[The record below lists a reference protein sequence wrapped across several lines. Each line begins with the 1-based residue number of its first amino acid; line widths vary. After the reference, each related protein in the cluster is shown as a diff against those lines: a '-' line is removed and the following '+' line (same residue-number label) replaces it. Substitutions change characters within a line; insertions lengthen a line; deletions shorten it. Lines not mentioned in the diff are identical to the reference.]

1 MFFSCWLTS
10 VRNLFTPRRLRTMRR
25 PVRRWRQPDAHQQLE
40 QLEARQVMAFDFVS
54 AAAHVGA
61 FIAEGSIEHEAP
73 AQITLTFSPG
83 SKVDPQSIAT
93 GITVVR
99 GGNGVFGDGGDLVV
113 APGSITVDDLPN
125 QNSVVIRFADTLP
138 DDAYRIKI
146 TGAGAAGLKTVSQ
159 GSGIPSE
166 PFRDGGTFELNFRLD
181 LGAQVMSIVPQPV
194 ARPKLITF
202 GTDMSQYRD
211 GDLLQVTIRGGK
223 TTFEFDTNGSVA
235 SGNRSVTLA
244 GKSATD
250 LATEISTAIG
260 SSGVFGSELGA
271 ATVNGARIN
280 LRGSQFTPVVAFTRA
295 GVVPAVSPVTVGDG
309 AALVQAADKVVVYFN
324 ANDPLTQSS
333 AQNPRNYRLIETDPV
348 TGLDV
353 AVQVPTSVSYDP
365 VSGTSVLTFE
375 AGKVA
380 ADKLYRLQV
389 GNSTDENNLLAK
401 AVNVG
406 SLFAGN
412 GFSINSFLG
421 DGTELANDVD
431 LYRLSVTAAG
441 TITVGINPDATL
453 APLVRL
459 FDSAG
464 NAVTASTAAAA
475 GTARALTYVAPGPGM
490 YYVGVSSVGNAGY
503 NPTTGAS
510 AAGGTTRGGYKLA
523 VGSTVAVSASDNNS
537 SFSTATALGTI
548 GLAGQ
553 SVTGAIDVRPTIAT
567 PAGNLLYPSQPG
579 TGDEPGHRDIP
590 VGIESHG
597 IPDSFVDPASG
608 MTVFLYNFRDVYG
621 TDPQG
626 NTLYNA
632 ITEEQKQRAREIFT
646 LFSLNAGIRFV
657 ETASQGLTVVTG
669 DVRAVSPN
677 IPPTAVGGICGGG
690 LAVMN
695 STIDWGQS
703 EYGGGWFSTAM
714 HEIGHAIGLG
724 HAYDIPSVMGGSESG
739 TVGSIGENILPY
751 DYDSVHINVL
761 YPKTGSDIDV
771 YKFTLDTAG
780 TFSAET
786 IVARQGQ
793 AAKSTLDTVLTLF
806 KEVAGVRTLVARN
819 DDYYGRDSFVGLDLQ
834 AGTYFLAV
842 TSTGNTAFN
851 PEVNDSGYGG
861 RSDGAYDLKINFT
874 PISDVANTIVDATGT
889 AIDGDRDGKVGGAFD
904 FWFNTATSAGTL
916 WVDKAGVNTTA
927 SIVSGSATVT
937 VASTADL
944 VVGRVV
950 VGVGTNTGIPVGTTV
965 AAVVSPTQFTLSK
978 AATATSAAV
987 GLTFGTLSSPY
998 RTITAALA
1006 AVTPSTR
1013 IIRILGNTGNDAS
1026 TVDDKPYLIGSALSG
1041 AALSDGATFNV
1052 PKGVTVMVDEG
1063 AALKLR
1069 AAVINVGSSS
1079 GLVSRAGAAFQVLGT
1094 PTARVKFS
1102 SYHDDTLGGDSDGV
1116 GPAVQGGQW
1125 GGIVLRRDSDS
1136 ATGKVFLNSIS
1147 LASLKYGG
1155 GNVFVDSEL
1164 QSFAPIHVESTR
1176 PTLAFNE
1183 IMASAGPAIS
1193 ADPGAFLDADGLYGL
1208 EVRGN
1213 RLLGNTI
1220 NGLFVRIRT
1229 ALGSP
1234 IDKLDV
1240 PARFKS
1246 TDIVYVIQENLIVAG
1261 GAGGYRLNEAT
1272 GSPEARA
1279 TGRLLIDP
1287 GVVVKLQGAR
1297 IELERG
1303 NAQLIAEGTTEQ
1315 RVIFTSLADNRY
1327 GAGGTFD
1334 TNGNAPD
1341 VRSPGDWGGIVI
1353 QAGSKASID
1362 NAYVAYAGGLTAIEG
1377 GFDSFDAF
1385 EVQQGELRLA
1395 NSRIEFNAS
1404 GRSTTDRNAR
1414 GSNDESTVFVRA
1426 AQPVIVG
1433 NDFRDNSGA
1442 TMSVNANAMSDG
1454 ARPDY
1459 GRSTGEIGRFAEYD
1473 DNVGPLLRDNR
1484 ISTKIN
1490 YATDRQKGAFD
1501 ITLDFAA
1508 GVSQAIR
1515 DAMTAAAFRWE
1526 TVVTGDLTSVR
1537 DSDGTVIDDIVIRV
1551 QPGLLGATGSDGS
1564 GNTLANARPTAFR
1577 TATDRNPFLPYAAE
1591 VGVDMADAASSQLV
1605 TILAHEI
1612 GHALG
1617 FTNVSNLLNLISGV
1631 RYVGANALQEYRNT
1645 FDATATAVPL
1655 EGGGGAGTAFAHWS
1669 EATFGSELLTGY
1681 LNSGINP
1688 LTRLTVAAFQDMG
1701 YSVNYSAADDY
1712 LPKAGTAGY
1721 APSISGVVVRGGQ
1734 IMVDSVW
1741 DDDDHVHVLKNEIVV
1756 DNYHTATS
1764 LRLESKAGA
1773 SLVVKLDGPNAGFTA
1788 TGTPGE
1794 IDDRIGG
1801 SIQFVGAPGYPV
1813 VLTSLYDDTVG
1824 ASLDPLGRTV
1834 LDTNNDGRA
1843 WIDATATA
1851 PVTGSWRSLKFLPLS
1866 NDTNVAIVRE
1876 LEKSFTNLV
1885 DINQVPDA
1893 AQVLGVLAPT
1903 FTTGTASSESVQNKA
1918 SDDNRRDGFAVRGT
1932 IATDDSRDVDI
1943 YSFTG
1948 YAGSEVWLDIDK
1960 TSTALDTMLELLDAS
1975 GTVLARSAD
1984 SQTDTASVTGEIV
1997 RNSANGTTLT
2007 YQLAHQN
2014 ILPGT
2019 LSGMIY
2025 NGNTAIQTFTLNRAG
2040 AFTFTAIGSPA
2051 KRVSSATLNRD
2062 SGAITF
2068 VWNSSVAASTTRIEA
2083 NYSYG
2088 ALSVSALGYTA
2099 TGEHGALPLQ
2109 KDAYRGND
2117 YATVNPRD
2125 AGFRAILP
2133 GSNGSLNTYFVRVR
2147 SQPNVV
2153 PSATKTAYE
2162 AALTNSDV
2170 KSGATSG
2177 AYELRIRLQQR
2188 DQVPGSTVQ
2197 YADIRFATIG
2207 IDVQGLP
2214 RNSLLAGT
2222 AGESALNTNNQFIYA
2237 QDVGKLLQSDQNTIS
2252 LAGNV
2257 QSSTDVRWYTFSV
2270 DYAGI
2275 QAIGGVNGG
2284 KKTWATVLDIDYA
2297 NGIRGDLTMSV
2308 FDSAGALIYVGRD
2321 SNVAADQPGA
2331 GQGNDFKD
2339 LSRGSVGKLDP
2350 FIGTVQLPAGATPTD
2365 PTKYY
2370 VAITSNAQL
2379 PSSLDGTFR
2388 SGATSALVRLEPV
2401 NSVQRV
2407 IEDHIGST
2415 GYTSTG
2421 LEVKPTQGP
2430 LINVGTAQQ
2439 LSANVRAFSLADVP
2453 LFVSTGDG
2461 LYTGNALTGG
2471 TVATIREGYS
2481 GNGSVGDIDMRPDG
2495 RLYQYFGQF
2504 DDAANVG
2511 RLRRIDTGT
2520 GAILSDEGDAIP
2532 SVPDSPADTDWWKL
2546 TSSSVDAVAIG
2557 RTDIGEYENSIF
2569 YSVRSDSSSLLY
2581 WGRTNANAS
2590 FNQDDPP
2597 FSQRGTIADAIG
2609 GTPVNETIIGVGSTS
2624 ATYQITGSFV
2634 RGSITGTLN
2643 VGGVAAQ
2650 TFTVSQFGTVTFTD
2664 VPGFTGTKALSGT
2677 ISNTSGRLTFTFA
2690 TDPGATSVDVT
2701 FRPSAISGLTT
2712 GLQFRNENFG
2722 TLFGVSSGG
2731 QFYRV
2736 STSSASATPLANFS
2750 AALAALGDGTV
2761 GFQGLATAPVNLESG
2776 RYQGTFFAIT
2786 NTGRLVCIQLNA
2798 LGTTASLMENVFDN
2812 NGDGVPE
2819 SSISMPIRS
2828 GATGLAFSPLDVN
2841 LWHPTTARAANAG
2854 HGINATPDNSRT
2866 GDDVKNG
2873 GVSMYFGL
2881 EAYADADNTYNR
2893 FNPTGTNAQYGVLN
2907 SGAFNWQQELS
2918 ANSEIGNNYNLPG
2931 GAQGSLVTN
2940 SFSLAGYGYT
2950 DKPTLYFNYFL
2961 DTQNAQGDR
2970 ANDTMRDS
2978 ARVFISVDNGLTW
2991 EVIAT
2996 NNSPKSAL
3004 DDVNA
3009 ELPNT
3014 VTASSAAGTSS
3025 NQSVQELFDSTGSWR
3040 QARVDLGAWAGKSNI
3055 QLRFDFSTAGE
3066 MDAAAK
3072 RTSAD
3077 EIKTVAAAAGTSVTL
3092 DSVSGLRV
3100 GMVVTGPGITGSPT
3114 VQAITSATQVTLSSA
3129 VTLVAGNRLN
3139 FYDIANRN
3147 LNDIDGL
3154 AGTVG
3159 NWNSSERGQRNA
3171 FEGFYIDDIIV
3182 GFAERGEM
3190 VTGGT
3195 GATSMFSV
3203 ATPVGKT
3210 YPQQSLSGEYNL
3222 EIRRGTEYAVQLD
3235 STASDITIFGTID
3248 TNDGFVQAP
3257 SAPAKVLEVNVVDS
3271 VGGAISAAGNGRI
3284 RWMPGNPFEQQLFD
3298 TIGLEPAAGDRVAVL
3313 DSSATDTWTNNLLA
3327 WTVDLAGQTRG
3338 TLEFKYL
3345 TLPAQEAKALPPA
3358 FQTPT
3363 VGGRKIIPSG
3373 TGVAISVDGGVNWVT
3388 LASLG
3393 NTQGT
3398 LSTVRLDLAEARLTL
3413 SATTVIGF
3421 FQAGSSRLDIS
3432 PTLVAARAGGL
3443 VLDDFRITVDP
3454 PTKNTG
3460 TIGDQNHPRTQG
3472 QFVIANNLIS
3482 DAATYGISITAGARD
3497 AGNGLSNPG
3506 PVRNLAILNNPGL
3519 VAGAVAVNNV
3529 IANPGRVG
3537 ILFAGDAGRTGVPAG
3552 PVPFGRLVN
3561 NTIWGGP
3568 SNGTGIEVRDNAAP
3582 TILNNLFAN
3591 LSTGVT
3597 VDGTSRLD
3605 GAGNQRT
3612 VIGASAYWEVGTAVS
3627 GANESSAI
3635 SLSGNPFVNAGGGN
3649 FYLVA
3654 GSEAIDSSVNS
3665 LQDRSEYVAVKSPLG
3680 IAQSPVIAPDRD
3692 LYGQL
3697 RGDEPSV
3704 ASAPG
3709 LGSNVFKD
3717 RGAIDRV
3724 DFVQP
3729 TLIIVNPIDGNP
3741 VTPID
3746 RDGSLDAIRLE
3757 RADGVGITR
3766 FVLQIDDQGV
3776 GIDKS
3781 TVTSAAFLV
3790 TRDGVTLTA
3799 GIDYLFRYLQN
3810 SNQVIFE
3817 SISAFALG
3825 TYRITATTRAA
3836 TGTVAGLLIDRA
3848 NNTLLPNKADGSTTF
3863 QIALADIP
3871 TAPQNVVG
3879 TRGDSRVTLSWDPPK
3894 LIGGTPILDYLIQ
3907 SSTDGGLTWTLFSD
3921 GISPATTATVTGF
3934 RVQAR
3939 NAVNETTGID
3949 DGIWSAPSA
3958 SVKPLAPASAPTNL
3972 TANGGNARATLAW
3985 TAPTFTGG
3993 APLTDYRV
4001 EYIVDGGASW
4011 QTFAHPASTA
4021 TSIIVTGLTNGVSHV
4036 FRVSGITEYGAGNP
4050 STVSLAVVPMTFPDA
4065 PTALTARVGNSLV
4078 TLAWVDGFNG
4088 GSTVVNHAVQYRVV
4102 GGGAWQTFTPVSPI
4116 TGTTVQVTGLAN
4128 GTAYE
4133 FRVASTNAV
4142 GTSAYSAVA
4151 GPITPVAPAS
4161 APRNLSAVGGNGQV
4175 DLTWM
4180 VPISNGGSAITDYQ
4194 IQLSLDGGA
4203 SWVVVADAVSAVT
4216 SFTVS
4221 GLINGTTYTYRVAA
4235 ITSYGLGAWST
4246 PSSPVTPM
4254 TVPTAPSGL
4263 AGVRGDSS
4271 VALTW
4276 TGPSDNGGGAIV
4288 DSIVEYR
4295 LTTSASWTAFAH
4307 APTAA
4312 SAITV
4317 TGLTNG
4323 ASYEFRV
4330 RSVNVAGASP
4340 SSNIAGPLVP
4350 MTTASA
4356 PVNLVGTFGDQKV
4369 TLAWGTPAS
4378 NGGGVISDYLIQ
4390 YREARTGTPWTTVP
4404 HAPSTATSI
4413 IVTGLTNG
4421 TAYFFRVA
4429 AVNPV
4434 GFGAAAVTSPITP
4447 MTIPGAPSIVSATPG
4462 NANVVLVWRAPA
4474 SDGGGA
4480 ISNYIIEYKVDGP
4493 SITWIR
4499 FPRVASNATTATI
4512 TPLVNGTNYLFRVT
4526 AVNAAGIGP
4535 TSNTSNVVMPVTVPT
4550 VPLNVVGVGGDKQVQ
4565 LKWSTPASNGGLPII
4580 DYIVQYR
4587 AVADATWTTFADGTS
4602 TATSATVTGLTNGV
4616 SYSFRIT
4623 AKSSFGSSAASA
4635 ESAPVLV
4642 LGLPGVPSA
4651 LVATP
4656 GVSGDV
4662 QLRWI
4667 APSDTGGVALID
4679 YVIEFRKST
4688 DAAWTRYSHTASPA
4702 VAIVVNGLVTGSTYV
4717 FRVAAVN
4724 PLGAGVASAISDAV
4738 TVIAPPTPP
4747 TNVVAKAGDKIV
4759 SLSWTASSTSNGSPI
4774 TDYVIEVRK
4783 ATETGW
4789 TVFADGVSAA
4799 TTAIVTNLVNGTS
4812 YAFRVTAKNGAGLSA
4827 PSAES
4832 TIVTAIGP
4840 PAAPTGLTGQPS
4852 RGTVTLKWT
4861 APTDTGGQPI
4871 TSYVVQYRVNK
4882 AGSAWVT
4889 AKWPAGVSPTATTAK
4904 ISGFVTRFGHLF
4916 RVAAVTAQGQ
4926 GAWSAEAGPINPFA

>member
-1 MFFSCWLTS
+1 MFLSCWLTS
-10 VRNLFTPRRLRTMRR
+10 VRNLFSSRRLRGGRR
-25 PVRRWRQPDAHQQLE
+25 PMRRWRQSEAQQQLE

-54 AAAHVGA
+54 ATAQVGA
-61 FIAEGSIEHEAP
+61 FITEGSIQQEAP
-73 AQITLTFSPG
+73 PQITLTFSPG
-83 SKVDPQSIAT
+83 SKVDPQSIAS
-93 GITVVR
+93 GISVLR
-99 GGNGVFGDGGDLVV
+99 GGNGVLGDSDDMLV

-138 DDAYRIKI
+138 DDAYRITI
-146 TGAGAAGLKTVSQ
+146 NGAGTGGLRTVSQ

-166 PFRDGGTFELNFRLD
+166 RFRDGGTFELNFRLD

-202 GTDMSQYRD
+202 GTDMTQYRD

-223 TTFEFDTNGSVA
+223 MIFEFDTDGRVA
-235 SGNRSVTLA
+235 SGNSSVSLT
-244 GKSATD
+244 GKTATD
-250 LATEISTAIG
+250 LAAEIGAAIT
-260 SSGVFGSELGA
+260 SSGVFGSELSQ

-280 LRGSQFTPVVAFTRA
+280 LRGSQFTPVVAFTRSGA
-295 GVVPAVSPVTVGDG
+295 VPAVSPVTVGDG

-333 AQNPRNYRLIETDPV
+333 AQNPRNYRLIETDPG
-348 TGLDV
+348 TGGDL
-353 AVQVPTSVSYDP
+353 AVQVPASVSYDA

-389 GNSTDENNLLAK
+389 GNSTDENNLLDK

-406 SLFAGN
+406 SLFTGN
-412 GFSINSFLG
+412 GYSVQSFLG
-421 DGTELANDVD
+421 DGTDLANDVD
-431 LYRLSVTAAG
+431 LYRVSLTAAG
-441 TITVGINPDATL
+441 TITALITPDASL

-459 FDSAG
+459 FDSSG
-464 NAVTASTAAAA
+464 NEVAVSTAEAA
-475 GTARALTYVAPGPGM
+475 GTARTMSFVAPAGM
-490 YYVGVSSVGNAGY
+490 YYVGISSVGNAAY
-503 NPTTGAS
+503 NPTTGTG

-523 VGSTVAVSASDNNS
+523 LGSTVAVSASDNNS
-537 SFSTATALGTI
+537 SFATATPLGTI

-553 SVTGAIDVRPTIAT
+553 AVAGAINVRPTIAT
-567 PAGNLLYPSQPG
+567 PVGNLLFPSQPG
-579 TGDEPGHRDIP
+579 TTDEPGHRDIP
-590 VGIESHG
+590 VGNGLESHG
-597 IPDSFVDPASG
+597 MPDSSIDPASG
-608 MTVFLYNFRDVYG
+608 MAVVSYNFQDVYG
-621 TDPQG
+621 VDPQG

-646 LFSLNAGIRFV
+646 LFSMSAGIRFV
-657 ETASQGLTVVTG
+657 ETASSGITVATG
-669 DVRAVSPN
+669 DIRALDPN
-677 IPPTAVGGICGGG
+677 APTGSIAGMGGPGGV
-690 LAVMN
+690 VMN
-695 STIDWGQS
+695 SVIDWGQS
-703 EYGGGWFSTAM
+703 EYGGYWHSVAM
-714 HEIGHAIGLG
+714 HELGHGIGLG
-724 HAYDIPSVMGGSESG
+724 HAYDIPSVMGAGESAPP
-739 TVGSIGENILPY
+739 TVIGENILPY
-751 DYDSVHINVL
+751 DYDNVHLNVL

-771 YKFTLDTAG
+771 YKFTLETAG
-780 TFSAET
+780 TFSAQT
-786 IVARQGQ
+786 IVARQGE
-793 AAKSTLDTVLTLF
+793 AAKSTLDTVLTLY

-861 RSDGAYDLKINFT
+861 RSDGAYDLKIDFT

-889 AIDGDRDGKVGGAFD
+889 AIDGDRDGKVGGAFN
-904 FWFNTATSAGTL
+904 FWFNTAASAGTI
-916 WVDKAGVNTTA
+916 WVDKAAVNTSA
-927 SIVSGSATVT
+927 SIVSGSSTVT

-950 VGVGTNTGIPVGTTV
+950 AGIGIPAGATV
-965 AAVVSPTQFTLSK
+965 ASIVSPTQFTLSRN
-978 AATATSAAV
+978 ATATNPTA

-1006 AVTPSTR
+1006 AVTPTTR

-1026 TVDDKPYLIGSALSG
+1026 ILDDKPYLIGTALSG
-1041 AALSDGATFNV
+1041 TALPDGATFNV

-1094 PTARVKFS
+1094 PSARVKFS

-1136 ATGKVFLNSIS
+1136 ATGKVFLNTIS

-1164 QSFAPIHVESTR
+1164 QSFAPIYVESTR

-1183 IMASAGPAIS
+1183 IFSSAGAAIS
-1193 ADPGAFLDADGLYGL
+1193 ADPGAFLDADGRYGP

-1246 TDIVYVIQENLIVAG
+1246 TDIVYVIQENLILAG
-1261 GAGGYRLNEAT
+1261 GAGGYLLNEAT
-1272 GSPEARA
+1272 GTPEARA
-1279 TGRLLIDP
+1279 TGRLQIDP

-1303 NAQLIAEGTTEQ
+1303 NAQLIAEGSAEQ

-1327 GAGGTFD
+1327 GAGATFD

-1341 VRSPGDWGGIVI
+1341 VRSPGDWGGIII

-1377 GFDSFDAF
+1377 GFDRFGAF

-1414 GSNDESTVFVRA
+1414 GSNDDSTVFVRA

-1442 TMSVNANAMSDG
+1442 TISVNANAMSDR
-1454 ARPDY
+1454 AMPDY
-1459 GRSTGEIGRFAEYD
+1459 GRSTGEIERFAEYD

-1526 TVVTGDLTSVR
+1526 TVITGDLTSVR
-1537 DSDGTVIDDIVIRV
+1537 DTDGTIIDDIVIRV
-1551 QPGLLGATGSDGS
+1551 QPGLLGSTGSDGS
-1564 GNTLANARPTAFR
+1564 GGTLANAGPTAFR
-1577 TATDRNPFLPYAAE
+1577 SATDRNRFLPYKAE
-1591 VGVDMADAASSQLV
+1591 VGVDLADAASSQLV
-1605 TILAHEI
+1605 TILTHEI

-1669 EATFGSELLTGY
+1669 EATFGSELLTGF
-1681 LNSGINP
+1681 LNAGINP
-1688 LTRLTVAAFQDMG
+1688 LTRLTVGAFQDMG

-1721 APSISGVVVRGGQ
+1721 AAPISGVVVRGGQ
-1734 IMVDSVW
+1734 ITVDSVW
-1741 DDDDHVHVLKNEIVV
+1741 DDDDHVHVLREEIVV
-1756 DNYHTATS
+1756 DNFHTATS

-1834 LDTNNDGRA
+1834 TDTNNDGRA

-1876 LEKSFTNLV
+1876 AEKPFTNLV

-1893 AQVLGVLAPT
+1893 AQLLGVLAPT
-1903 FTTGTASSESVQNKA
+1903 FTTGTASSESVQSKS
-1918 SDDNRRDGFAVRGT
+1918 SDDNRRDGFTVRGT
-1932 IATDDSRDVDI
+1932 IATDDPTDVDI
-1943 YSFTG
+1943 YSFAG
-1948 YAGSEVWLDIDK
+1948 YAGSEVWFDLDK
-1960 TSTALDTMLELLDAS
+1960 TSSALDTMVELLDAS

-1984 SQTDTASVTGEIV
+1984 SQTDTGSVTGEVIV
-1997 RNSANGTTLT
+1997 NPSAGTSVG
-2007 YQLAHQN
+2007 YQLGNAN

-2019 LSGMIY
+2019 LGGVIY
-2025 NGNTAIQTFTLNRAG
+2025 RGNTAIQTFTVNRAG
-2040 AFTFTAIGSPA
+2040 AFTFMAIGAPA
-2051 KRVSSATLNRD
+2051 TRVLSATLNRD
-2062 SGAITF
+2062 TGLVTLNWSA
-2068 VWNSSVAASTTRIEA
+2068 SVNAGSTRIEA
-2083 NYSYG
+2083 DYSYG
-2088 ALSVSALGYTA
+2088 NLSLATLGYAA
-2099 TGEHGALPLQ
+2099 TGEHGALPLE

-2117 YATVNPRD
+2117 YSTVNPRD

-2147 SQPNVV
+2147 SQPNVS

-2162 AALTNSDV
+2162 AALTDPDV
-2170 KSGATSG
+2170 KTGATTG
-2177 AYELRIRLQQR
+2177 FYELRVRLQQR
-2188 DQVPGSTVQ
+2188 DQIPGSTVQ
-2197 YADIRFATIG
+2197 YADIRFATTG

-2222 AGESALNTNNQFIYA
+2222 ASEIANNNNTNFIEA
-2237 QDVGKLLQSDQNTIS
+2237 QDIGKLLQSDQNTIS
-2252 LAGNV
+2252 LAGTV
-2257 QSSTDVRWYTFSV
+2257 AFPTDVRWYTFSL

-2275 QAIGGVNGG
+2275 QAISGVNGG
-2284 KKTWATVLDIDYA
+2284 GKTWATVLDIDYA
-2297 NGIRGDLTMSV
+2297 DGFRGDLTMSV
-2308 FDSAGALIYVGRD
+2308 FDASGRLIYVGRD

-2350 FIGTVQLPAGATPTD
+2350 FIGSVQLPAGATPTN

-2407 IEDHIGST
+2407 IEDHIGAT

-2439 LSANVRAFSLADVP
+2439 LSANVRAFTLADVP
-2453 LFVSTGDG
+2453 LFVTTASGIF
-2461 LYTGNALTGG
+2461 TGNALTGG
-2471 TVATIREGYS
+2471 AVATLRTEMS
-2481 GNGSVGDIDMRPDG
+2481 GIGDIDMRTDG
-2495 RLYQYFGQF
+2495 RLFLVSGVR
-2504 DDAANVG
+2504 DDGNVAQV
-2511 RLRRIDTGT
+2511 REINTGT
-2520 GAILSDEGDAIP
+2520 GADISSTGDGIP
-2532 SVPDSPADTDWWKL
+2532 NPANPPGDGDWWK
-2546 TSSSVDAVAIG
+2546 TYSDSVDAMAIQRTGDEYNLNVFTSIRDNG
-2557 RTDIGEYENSIF
+2557 RSF
-2569 YSVRSDSSSLLY
+2569 LY
-2581 WGRTNANAS
+2581 WGRTNGNAAQADNTPYS
-2590 FNQDDPP
+2590 L
-2597 FSQRGTIADAIG
+2597 RG
-2609 GTPVNETIIGVGSTS
+2609 E
-2624 ATYQITGSFV
+2624 ITGA
-2634 RGSITGTLN
+2634 
-2643 VGGVAAQ
+2643 GV
-2650 TFTVSQFGTVTFTD
+2650 T
-2664 VPGFTGTKALSGT
+2664 
-2677 ISNTSGRLTFTFA
+2677 
-2690 TDPGATSVDVT
+2690 
-2701 FRPSAISGLTT
+2701 GLTT
-2712 GLQFRNENFG
+2712 GLQFRNNG
-2722 TLFGVSSGG
+2722 STLYGVSDGG
-2731 QFYRV
+2731 QFYSV
-2736 STSSASATPLANFS
+2736 SKSGFGGDMATLIADFS
-2750 AALAALGDGTV
+2750 ADVG
-2761 GFQGLATAPVNLESG
+2761 GFQGLTAAPENLDGG
-2776 RYQGTFFAIT
+2776 RYAGGFFAIT

-2812 NGDGVPE
+2812 NRDGVPE
-2819 SSISMPIRS
+2819 SKVSNVVLS

-2841 LWHPTTARAANAG
+2841 LWHPTTARAADAG
-2854 HGINATPDNSRT
+2854 HGIIAAPDNSRT
-2866 GDDVKNG
+2866 GDDVRDG

-2881 EAYADADNTYNR
+2881 ERYADADNTYNR

-2918 ANSEIGNNYNLPG
+2918 ANAEIGNNYNLPG

-2940 SFSLAGYGYT
+2940 AFSLAGYGYT

-2970 ANDTMRDS
+2970 DNDTMRDS
-2978 ARVFISVDNGLTW
+2978 ARVFISVDNGLSW

-3014 VTASSAAGTSS
+3014 LTASSAAGTSR
-3025 NQSVQELFDSTGSWR
+3025 NQAVQELFDSTGSWR

-3077 EIKTVAAAAGTSVTL
+3077 EIKTVALAAGAVVTL
-3092 DSVSGLRV
+3092 DNVSGLRL

-3114 VQAITSATQVTLSSA
+3114 IQSITSGTQVTLSSA
-3129 VTLVAGNRLN
+3129 VTLVAGDRLN
-3139 FYDIANRN
+3139 FYDIANRD

-3154 AGTVG
+3154 AGRVG
-3159 NWNSSERGQRNA
+3159 NWNSPERGQRNNH
-3171 FEGFYIDDIIV
+3171 EGFYIDDILV

-3203 ATPVGKT
+3203 ATPVGKS

-3235 STASDITIFGTID
+3235 DAARDITIFGTID
-3248 TNDGFVQAP
+3248 TNDSFVQGL
-3257 SAPAKVLEVNVVDS
+3257 SAPAKVLEVNVVDG
-3271 VGGAISAAGNGRI
+3271 VGGAISKDGNGRLRFI
-3284 RWMPGNPFEQQLFD
+3284 DPTLA
-3298 TIGLEPAAGDRVAVL
+3298 GLEAPAGTNIALL
-3313 DSSATDTWTNNLLA
+3313 DSSSSTAVTNNLLA
-3327 WTVDLAGQTRG
+3327 WTVDLAGQPRA
-3338 TLEFKYL
+3338 TLEFQYL
-3345 TLPAQEAKALPPA
+3345 TLPAQGYQALPPT
-3358 FQTPT
+3358 FTTPT
-3363 VGGRKIIPSG
+3363 VGGRKVIPSG
-3373 TGVAISVDGGVNWVT
+3373 DGVAISVDNGVSWT
-3388 LASLG
+3388 TIASLG
-3393 NTQGT
+3393 NTQGEW
-3398 LSTVRLDLAEARLTL
+3398 SKVRLDLADSGVTF
-3413 SATTVIGF
+3413 SATTVVGF
-3421 FQAGSSRLDIS
+3421 FQAGRTQLNLAPGVDLRTS
-3432 PTLVAARAGGL
+3432 GGIA
-3443 VLDDFRITVDP
+3443 LDDFRITVDP
-3454 PTKNTG
+3454 PTMNTG
-3460 TIGDQNHPRTQG
+3460 TIGDSNHPRTQG

-3482 DAATYGISITAGARD
+3482 DAATYGISITAGSRD
-3497 AGNGLSNPG
+3497 AGNGLPNPG
-3506 PVRNLAILNNPGL
+3506 PVRNLAVLNNPGL

-3537 ILFAGDAGRTGVPAG
+3537 ILFAGDAGRTGAPAG
-3552 PVPFGRLVN
+3552 AVPFGRLVN
-3561 NTIWGGP
+3561 NTIWGGL

-3582 TILNNLFAN
+3582 TILNNLFSN
-3591 LSTGVT
+3591 LSQGVT

-3612 VIGASAYWEVGTAVS
+3612 VIGASAYWQVETAVT
-3627 GANESSAI
+3627 GANESSPI
-3635 SLSGNPFVNAGGGN
+3635 SLSGNPFVNAAGGN
-3649 FYLVA
+3649 FYLVG

-3680 IAQSPVIAPDRD
+3680 IAPSPMVAPDRD

-3746 RDGSLDAIRLE
+3746 RDGSPDAIRLE

-3790 TRDGVTLTA
+3790 TRDGVALTN
-3799 GIDYLFRYLQN
+3799 GVDYLFRYLQN

-3817 SISAFALG
+3817 SISAFPLG
-3825 TYRITATTRAA
+3825 TYQITATTRAA
-3836 TGTVAGLLIDRA
+3836 TATVAGLLIDRA
-3848 NNTLLPNKADGSTTF
+3848 NNTLLPNKTDGSTTF

-3879 TRGDSRVTLSWDPPK
+3879 TRGDSSVTLTWDPPK
-3894 LIGGTPILDYLIQ
+3894 SIGGTPILDYNIQ
-3907 SSTDGGLTWTLFSD
+3907 SSTDGGATWTLFND
-3921 GISPATTATVTGF
+3921 GVSPATTTTVTGLVNGTVYVF

-3939 NAVNETTGID
+3939 NAVNETTGLD

-3958 SVKPLAPASAPTNL
+3958 SVKPLAPASAPANL
-3972 TANGGNARATLAW
+3972 IANGGNASATLAW
-3985 TAPTFTGG
+3985 TAPTSTGG
-3993 APLTDYRV
+3993 APLTDYLV
-4001 EYIVDGGASW
+4001 EYSVDSGASW

-4021 TSIIVTGLTNGVSHV
+4021 TSITVTGLANGVSHV
-4036 FRVSGITEYGAGNP
+4036 FRVSGVTEYGAGTP
-4050 STVSLAVVPMTFPDA
+4050 SIVSIVVIPMTSPDA
-4065 PTALTARVGNSLV
+4065 PTGLAGQVGNTLVSLSW
-4078 TLAWVDGFNG
+4078 TAGFNG
-4088 GSTVVNHAVQYRVV
+4088 GSTVTNHVVQYRAV
-4102 GGGAWQTFTPVSPI
+4102 GSGTWQTFSPPAPI
-4116 TGTTVQVTGLAN
+4116 TGTSVQVTGLSN
-4128 GTAYE
+4128 GTAYD

-4142 GTSAYSAVA
+4142 GDSAFSSVA

-4161 APRNLSAVGGNGQV
+4161 PPLAFLAVAGNAQV
-4175 DLTWM
+4175 DLSWTI
-4180 VPISNGGSAITDYQ
+4180 PESDGGSAITDYQ
-4194 IQLSLDGGA
+4194 IQSSLNGGV
-4203 SWVVVADAVSAVT
+4203 SWTVVADAVSPATSATVT
-4216 SFTVS
+4216 
-4221 GLINGTTYTYRVAA
+4221 GLVNGTTYTYRVAA

-4246 PSSPVTPM
+4246 PSSPVMPM
-4254 TVPTAPSGL
+4254 TVPTAPTAL

-4276 TGPSDNGGGAIV
+4276 TAPADNGGAAITDCV
-4288 DSIVEYR
+4288 VEFR
-4295 LTTSASWTAFAH
+4295 LTTSATWSTFAH
-4307 APTAA
+4307 APTSA

-4323 ASYEFRV
+4323 ESYEFRV
-4330 RSVNVAGASP
+4330 RAVNAAGNSPLSNVAGA
-4340 SSNIAGPLVP
+4340 LVP

-4356 PVNLVGTFGDQKV
+4356 PQNLVGTFGDSKV
-4369 TLAWGTPAS
+4369 TLAWQTPAS

-4390 YREARTGTPWTTVP
+4390 YREARVGTPWTTVP
-4404 HAPSTATSI
+4404 HTASTATSI
-4413 IVTGLTNG
+4413 VVTGLANG
-4421 TAYFFRVA
+4421 TPYFFRVA

-4434 GFGAAAVTSPITP
+4434 GFGATAVTKPITP
-4447 MTIPGAPSIVSATPG
+4447 MTIPGAPAIVSATPG
-4462 NANVVLVWRAPA
+4462 NASVNLVWRAPGNN
-4474 SDGGGA
+4474 GGGA

-4493 SITWIR
+4493 SVTWTR
-4499 FPRVASNATTATI
+4499 FPRVASSATTANVTG
-4512 TPLVNGTNYLFRVT
+4512 LANGTSYLFRVT
-4526 AVNAAGIGP
+4526 AVNPAGIGP
-4535 TSNTSNVVMPVTVPT
+4535 ASNTSDPVMPVTVPT
-4550 VPLNVVGVGGDKQVQ
+4550 VPLAVVAVGGDKQAR
-4565 LKWSTPASNGGLPII
+4565 LTWSAPASNGGLPVL
-4580 DYIVQYR
+4580 DYIVEHR
-4587 AVADATWTTFADGTS
+4587 AAGAATWTTFADGVS
-4602 TATSATVTGLTNGV
+4602 AATSGTVTGLTNGV
-4616 SYSFRIT
+4616 TYTFRVT
-4623 AKSSFGSSAASA
+4623 AKNSFGSSAASA
-4635 ESAPVLV
+4635 ESSPVVV

-4651 LVATP
+4651 PVATA
-4656 GVSGDV
+4656 GVRAEV
-4662 QLRWI
+4662 HLAWT
-4667 APSDTGGVALID
+4667 APTETGGVALTDYRIEYRRTTDTAWTSHPHTASPAAGIVINGLSTGSTYVFRVSAVNSLGAGLASAISNAVTVIAAPTQPTGVVARAADKVVNLSWTAPATSNGAAITD
-4679 YVIEFRKST
+4679 YVIEMRKST
-4688 DAAWTRYSHTASPA
+4688 DAAWTVY
-4702 VAIVVNGLVTGSTYV
+4702 
-4717 FRVAAVN
+4717 
-4724 PLGAGVASAISDAV
+4724 
-4738 TVIAPPTPP
+4738 
-4747 TNVVAKAGDKIV
+4747 GD
-4759 SLSWTASSTSNGSPI
+4759 S
-4774 TDYVIEVRK
+4774 
-4783 ATETGW
+4783 
-4789 TVFADGVSAA
+4789 VSAA
-4799 TTAIVTNLVNGTS
+4799 TTAVVANLVNGTT

-4832 TIVTAIGP
+4832 MLVTPIGK
-4840 PAAPTGLTGQPS
+4840 AAGPTGVSGVAS
-4852 RGTVTLKWT
+4852 RGTVTLNWT
-4861 APTDTGGQPI
+4861 APTDTGGMPI
-4871 TSYVVQYRVNK
+4871 TSYVVQYRVNR
-4882 AGSAWVT
+4882 AGAAWVT

-4916 RVAAVTAQGQ
+4916 RVAAVTSQGQ
-4926 GAWSAEAGPINPFA
+4926 GAWSAEAGPINPFAA

>member
-1 MFFSCWLTS
+1 MFLSCWLTS
-10 VRNLFTPRRLRTMRR
+10 VRNLFSSRRLRGGRR
-25 PVRRWRQPDAHQQLE
+25 PVRRWRQSDAQQQLE

-54 AAAHVGA
+54 ATAHVGA
-61 FIAEGSIEHEAP
+61 FITEGSTQQEAP
-73 AQITLTFSPG
+73 PQITLTFSPG
-83 SKVDPQSIAT
+83 SKVDPQSIAS
-93 GITVVR
+93 GISVLR
-99 GGNGVFGDGGDLVV
+99 GGNGVLGDSDDILV

-125 QNSVVIRFADTLP
+125 QNAVVIRFADTLP
-138 DDAYRIKI
+138 DDAYRIRI
-146 TGAGAAGLKTVSQ
+146 TGAGAEGLKTVSQ

-166 PFRDGGTFELNFRLD
+166 QFRDGGTFELNFRLD

-202 GTDMSQYRD
+202 GTDMTQYRD

-223 TTFEFDTNGSVA
+223 MTFEFDTDGRVA
-235 SGNRSVTLA
+235 SGNSSVSLT
-244 GKSATD
+244 GKTATD
-250 LATEISTAIG
+250 LAAEIGAAMT
-260 SSGVFGSELGA
+260 SSGVFGSELGQA
-271 ATVNGARIN
+271 ATNGARIN

-333 AQNPRNYRLIETDPV
+333 AQNPRNYRLIETDSA
-348 TGLDV
+348 TGGDV
-353 AVQVPTSVSYDP
+353 AVQVPASVSYDA

-375 AGKVA
+375 SGKVA
-380 ADKLYRLQV
+380 ADKLYRIQV
-389 GNSTDENNLLAK
+389 GNSTDENNLLDK

-406 SLFAGN
+406 SLFTGN
-412 GFSINSFLG
+412 GYSVQSFLG

-431 LYRLSVTAAG
+431 LYRVSLTAAG
-441 TITVGINPDATL
+441 TITALITPDASL

-459 FDSAG
+459 FDAAG
-464 NAVTASTAAAA
+464 NELAVSTAAAA
-475 GTARALTYVAPGPGM
+475 GTARTVSFVAPAGM
-490 YYVGVSSVGNAGY
+490 YYVGISSAGNAAY
-503 NPTTGAS
+503 NPTTGTN

-523 VGSTVAVSASDNNS
+523 LGSTVAVAASDDNS

-553 SVTGAIDVRPTIAT
+553 SVAGSINVRPTIAT
-567 PAGNLLYPSQPG
+567 PVGNLLFPSQPG

-608 MTVFLYNFRDVYG
+608 MTVFLYNFQDVYG

-626 NTLYNA
+626 NTLFNA

-657 ETASQGLTVVTG
+657 ETANQGLTVVTG
-669 DVRAVSPN
+669 DVRAVSPG
-677 IPPTAVGGICGGG
+677 IPPNAVGGICGGG

-724 HAYDIPSVMGGSESG
+724 HAYDIPSVMGGGESG
-739 TVGSIGENILPY
+739 ALGSIGENILPY

-786 IVARQGQ
+786 IVARQGE
-793 AAKSTLDTVLTLF
+793 AAKSTLDTVLTLY
-806 KEVAGVRTLVARN
+806 KDVAGVRTLVARN

-851 PEVNDSGYGG
+851 PEVIDSGYGG

-889 AIDGDRDGKVGGAFD
+889 AIDGDRDGKVGGAFN
-904 FWFNTATSAGTL
+904 FWFNTAASAGTI
-916 WVDKAGVNTTA
+916 WVDKAGVNTSA
-927 SIVSGSATVT
+927 SIVSGSPTVT
-937 VASTADL
+937 VVSTADL
-944 VVGRVV
+944 VVGRMVA
-950 VGVGTNTGIPVGTTV
+950 GIGIPSGATV
-965 AAVVSPTQFTLSK
+965 AAIVSPTQFTLSRN
-978 AATATSAAV
+978 ATATNPTA

-1006 AVTPSTR
+1006 AVTPATR

-1026 TVDDKPYLIGSALSG
+1026 ILDDKPYLVGTTLSG
-1041 AALSDGATFNV
+1041 TALPDGATFNV

-1136 ATGKVFLNSIS
+1136 ATGKVFLNTIS

-1183 IMASAGPAIS
+1183 IFSSAGAAIS
-1193 ADPGAFLDADGLYGL
+1193 ADPGAFLDADGRYGP

-1229 ALGSP
+1229 NLGSP

-1246 TDIVYVIQENLIVAG
+1246 TDIVYVIQENLILAG
-1261 GAGGYRLNEAT
+1261 GAGGYLLNEAT
-1272 GSPEARA
+1272 GRPEARA
-1279 TGRLLIDP
+1279 TGRLQVDQ

-1303 NAQLIAEGTTEQ
+1303 NAQLIAEGTAEQ

-1327 GAGGTFD
+1327 GAGATFD

-1377 GFDSFDAF
+1377 GFDRFDAF

-1414 GSNDESTVFVRA
+1414 GSNDDSTVFVRA

-1442 TMSVNANAMSDG
+1442 TISVNANSMSERAM
-1454 ARPDY
+1454 PDY
-1459 GRSTGEIGRFAEYD
+1459 GRSTGEIDRFVEYD

-1526 TVVTGDLTSVR
+1526 TVITGDLTSVR
-1537 DSDGTVIDDIVIRV
+1537 DSNGTLIDDIVIRV

-1577 TATDRNPFLPYAAE
+1577 TATDRNPHLPYKGE
-1591 VGVDMADAASSQLV
+1591 VGVDLADAASSQLV
-1605 TILAHEI
+1605 TILTHEI

-1669 EATFGSELLTGY
+1669 EATFGSELLTGF
-1681 LNSGINP
+1681 LNAGINP

-1712 LPKAGTAGY
+1712 LPPAGTAGY

-1734 IMVDSVW
+1734 ITVDSVW
-1741 DDDDHVHVLKNEIVV
+1741 DDDDVVHILKNEIVV

-1834 LDTNNDGRA
+1834 TDTNNDGRA

-1876 LEKSFTNLV
+1876 LEKPFTNLV

-1893 AQVLGVLAPT
+1893 AQLLGVLAPT
-1903 FTTGTASSESVQNKA
+1903 FTTGTASSESVQNKS
-1918 SDDNRRDGFAVRGT
+1918 SDDNRRDGFSVRGT
-1932 IATDDSRDVDI
+1932 IATDDPTDVDI
-1943 YSFTG
+1943 YSFAG
-1948 YAGSEVWLDIDK
+1948 YAGSEVWFDLDK
-1960 TSTALDTMLELLDAS
+1960 TSSALDTMVELLDAS

-1984 SQTDTASVTGEIV
+1984 SQTDTGSVTGDVIA
-1997 RNSANGTTLT
+1997 NSSTGVSVG
-2007 YQLAHQN
+2007 YQLSHAN

-2019 LSGMIY
+2019 LGGVIY
-2025 NGNTAIQTFTLNRAG
+2025 RGNTAVQTFTVNRAG
-2040 AFTFTAIGSPA
+2040 TFTFAAIGAPA
-2051 KRVSSATLNRD
+2051 TRVLSATLNRD
-2062 SGAITF
+2062 TGLVTFNWSASVGAG
-2068 VWNSSVAASTTRIEA
+2068 TTRIEA
-2083 NYSYG
+2083 DYSFG
-2088 ALSVSALGYTA
+2088 NLSLATLGYTA
-2099 TGEHGALPLQ
+2099 AGEHGALPLE

-2117 YATVNPRD
+2117 YYTVNPRD

-2147 SQPNVV
+2147 SQPNVA
-2153 PSATKTAYE
+2153 PSATKAAYE
-2162 AALTNSDV
+2162 AALTDPDV
-2170 KSGATSG
+2170 KTGATSG
-2177 AYELRIRLQQR
+2177 AYELRVRLQQR

-2197 YADIRFATIG
+2197 YADIRFATTG

-2222 AGESALNTNNQFIYA
+2222 AGESALNTNRTLIEA
-2237 QDVGKLLQSDQNTIS
+2237 QDIGKLLQSDQNTIS

-2257 QSSTDVRWYTFSV
+2257 QSSTDVRWFTFSV

-2297 NGIRGDLTMSV
+2297 DGFRGDLTMSV
-2308 FDSAGALIYVGRD
+2308 FDSTGRLIYVGRD

-2350 FIGTVQLPAGATPTD
+2350 FIGGVQLPAGATPD
-2365 PTKYY
+2365 SPTKYY

-2379 PSSLDGTFR
+2379 PSVLDATFR
-2388 SGATSALVRLEPV
+2388 SGATNALVRLEPV
-2401 NSVQRV
+2401 DSVQRV

-2415 GYTSTG
+2415 GYNSGG
-2421 LEVKPTQGP
+2421 LPVKPTQGA

-2439 LSANVRAFSLADVP
+2439 LSANVRAFTLADVQ
-2453 LFVSTGDG
+2453 LFVTTGDG
-2461 LYTGNALTGG
+2461 LYTGSALRGG
-2471 TVATIREGYS
+2471 RVTTIREGYS
-2481 GNGSVGDIDMRPDG
+2481 GNGQVGDIDMRPDG
-2495 RLYQYFGQF
+2495 RLFQYFGQN
-2504 DDAANVG
+2504 DDTGNVG
-2511 RLRRIDTGT
+2511 HLRQIDTGT
-2520 GAILSDEGDAIP
+2520 GAVLSDAGDAIP
-2532 SVPDSPADTDWWKL
+2532 DVPATPAVEDFWKL
-2546 TSSSVDAVAIG
+2546 TSNSVDAMTIG
-2557 RTDIGEYENSIF
+2557 RTDVGKYENAIF
-2569 YSVRSDSSSLLY
+2569 YSVRSGATSYLY
-2581 WGRTNANAS
+2581 WGRTSGNAA
-2590 FNQDDPP
+2590 FNKDDPP
-2597 FSQRGTIADAIG
+2597 YSQKG
-2609 GTPVNETIIGVGSTS
+2609 E
-2624 ATYQITGSFV
+2624 ITGA
-2634 RGSITGTLN
+2634 GIT
-2643 VGGVAAQ
+2643 
-2650 TFTVSQFGTVTFTD
+2650 
-2664 VPGFTGTKALSGT
+2664 
-2677 ISNTSGRLTFTFA
+2677 
-2690 TDPGATSVDVT
+2690 
-2701 FRPSAISGLTT
+2701 GLTT
-2712 GLQFRNENFG
+2712 GLQFRNDNSG
-2722 TLFGVSSGG
+2722 ILFGVSAGG
-2731 QFYRV
+2731 QFYTV
-2736 STSSASATPLANFS
+2736 AAGSGDATLLADF
-2750 AALAALGDGTV
+2750 APDFAALGDGTT
-2761 GFQGLATAPVNLESG
+2761 GFQGLAAAPLNLEGG
-2776 RYQGTFFAIT
+2776 RYAGMFFAIT
-2786 NTGRLVCIQLNA
+2786 NTGRLVCIDVANSRL
-2798 LGTTASLMENVFDN
+2798 LENVFDN
-2812 NGDGVPE
+2812 NGDGAPE
-2819 SSISMPIRS
+2819 ASISNAIVG

-2841 LWHPTTARAANAG
+2841 LWHPTTARAADAG
-2854 HGINATPDNSRT
+2854 HGITAAPDHSRAG
-2866 GDDVKNG
+2866 GDVREG
-2873 GVSMYFGL
+2873 GASMYFGF
-2881 EAYADADNTYNR
+2881 ERYVDGDNTYNR

-2918 ANSEIGNNYNLPG
+2918 ANAEIGNNYNLPG

-2940 SFSLAGYGYT
+2940 AFSLSGYALT

-2970 ANDTMRDS
+2970 DNDTMRDS
-2978 ARVFISVDNGLTW
+2978 ARVFISVDNGLSW

-3014 VTASSAAGTSS
+3014 LTASSAAGTAT

-3077 EIKTVAAAAGTSVTL
+3077 EIKTVASAAGAVVTL
-3092 DSVSGLRV
+3092 NSVSGLRE

-3114 VQAITSATQVTLSSA
+3114 IQSITSGTQVTLSSA
-3129 VTLVAGNRLN
+3129 VTLVAGDRLN
-3139 FYDIANRN
+3139 FYDIENRD

-3154 AGTVG
+3154 AGRVG
-3159 NWNSSERGQRNA
+3159 NWNSPERGQRNNH
-3171 FEGFYIDDIIV
+3171 EGFYIDDILV

-3190 VTGGT
+3190 VTSGT
-3195 GATSMFSV
+3195 GSTSMFSV
-3203 ATPVGKT
+3203 ATPVAQT
-3210 YPQQSLSGEYNL
+3210 YPQQSLSGDYQL

-3235 STASDITIFGTID
+3235 PTASDITIVGTID
-3248 TNDGFVQAP
+3248 TNDSFVQAP
-3257 SAPAKVLEVNVVDS
+3257 SAPAKVLEVNIVDG
-3271 VGGAISAAGNGRI
+3271 VGGALAAAGNGRI
-3284 RWMPGNPFEQQLFD
+3284 RPIDPTLA
-3298 TIGLEPAAGDRVAVL
+3298 GLEAPAGTNILLL
-3313 DSSATDTWTNNLLA
+3313 DSSSSTAVTNNLLA
-3327 WTVDLAGQTRG
+3327 WAVDLARQPKAM
-3338 TLEFKYL
+3338 LEFQYL
-3345 TLPAQEAKALPPA
+3345 TLPAQSYQALPVT
-3358 FQTPT
+3358 FTTPT
-3363 VGGRKIIPSG
+3363 VGGRKVLPSG
-3373 TGVAISVDGGVNWVT
+3373 DGVAISVDNGVTWT
-3388 LASLG
+3388 TIASLG
-3393 NTQGT
+3393 NTQGEW
-3398 LSTVRLDLAEARLTL
+3398 SKVRLDLADSGVTFTT
-3413 SATTVIGF
+3413 TTVIGF
-3421 FQAGSSRLDIS
+3421 FQAGRTQLNLAPGVDLRTS
-3432 PTLVAARAGGL
+3432 GGIA
-3443 VLDDFRITVDP
+3443 LDDFRITVDP
-3454 PTKNTG
+3454 PTENTG
-3460 TIGDQNHPRTQG
+3460 TIGDSNHPRTQG

-3482 DAATYGISITAGARD
+3482 DVATYGISITAGARD
-3497 AGNGLSNPG
+3497 AGNGLPNPG
-3506 PVRNLAILNNPGL
+3506 PVRNLAVTNNPGL

-3537 ILFAGDAGRTGVPAG
+3537 ILFAGDAGRTGAPAG
-3552 PVPFGRLVN
+3552 AVPFGRLVN
-3561 NTIWGGP
+3561 NTIWGGA

-3591 LSTGVT
+3591 LSQGVS

-3612 VIGASAYWEVGTAVS
+3612 VIGASAYWQVGTAVT
-3627 GANESSAI
+3627 GANESSPI
-3635 SLSGNPFVNAGGGN
+3635 SLSGNPFVNAAGGN
-3649 FYLVA
+3649 FYLVG

-3680 IAQSPVIAPDRD
+3680 IAPSPMQAPDRD

-3697 RGDEPSV
+3697 RGDEPAV

-3746 RDGSLDAIRLE
+3746 RDGSPDAIRLE

-3790 TRDGVTLTA
+3790 TRDGVALTN
-3799 GIDYLFRYLQN
+3799 GVDYLFRYLQN

-3817 SISAFALG
+3817 SISAFQLG
-3825 TYRITATTRAA
+3825 AYEITATTRAA
-3836 TGTVAGLLIDRA
+3836 TATVAGLLIDRA
-3848 NNTLLPNKADGSTTF
+3848 NNTLLPNKQDGSTTF

-3871 TAPQNVVG
+3871 TAPQTVVG
-3879 TRGDSRVTLSWDPPK
+3879 TRADSAVVLTWDPPK
-3894 LIGGTPILDYLIQ
+3894 SIGGTPILDYNIQ
-3907 SSTDGGLTWTLFSD
+3907 LSTDGGATWTLFND
-3921 GISPATTATVTGF
+3921 GVSPATTTTVTGLVNGTVYVF
-3934 RVQAR
+3934 RVQGR
-3939 NAVNETTGID
+3939 NAVNETTGLD
-3949 DGIWSAPSA
+3949 DGIWSAASA
-3958 SVKPLAPASAPTNL
+3958 PVKPLAPASAPANL
-3972 TANGGNARATLAW
+3972 TANGGNASATLAW

-4001 EYIVDGGASW
+4001 EYSVDGGAAW

-4021 TSIIVTGLTNGVSHV
+4021 TSITVTGLANGVSHV
-4036 FRVSGITEYGAGNP
+4036 FRVSGVTEYGAGTP
-4050 STVSLAVVPMTFPDA
+4050 STVSIVVIPMTSPDA
-4065 PTALTARVGNSLV
+4065 PTGLAGQVGNTLVSLSW
-4078 TLAWVDGFNG
+4078 TGGFNG
-4088 GSTVVNHAVQYRVV
+4088 GSTIINHVVQYRVV
-4102 GGGAWQTFTPVSPI
+4102 GSGTWQTFSPLSPI
-4116 TGTTVQVTGLAN
+4116 TGTSVQVTGLSN
-4128 GTAYE
+4128 GSPYE
-4133 FRVASTNAV
+4133 FQVASTNAV
-4142 GTSAYSAVA
+4142 GNSAFSAVA

-4161 APRNLSAVGGNGQV
+4161 APLAFLAVAGNSQV
-4175 DLTWM
+4175 DLSWTI
-4180 VPISNGGSAITDYQ
+4180 PASDGGSAITDYQ
-4194 IQLSLDGGA
+4194 IQSSLNGGV
-4203 SWVVVADAVSAVT
+4203 SWTVVADAVSTATSATVT
-4216 SFTVS
+4216 
-4221 GLINGTTYTYRVAA
+4221 GLVNGTTYTYRVAA

-4246 PSSPVTPM
+4246 PSSPVMPM
-4254 TVPTAPSGL
+4254 TVPTAPTAL
-4263 AGVRGDSS
+4263 AGIRGDSS

-4276 TGPSDNGGGAIV
+4276 TAPTDNGGAAITDV
-4288 DSIVEYR
+4288 LVEYR
-4295 LTTSASWTAFAH
+4295 LTTSATWSTFAH
-4307 APTAA
+4307 APTSA
-4312 SAITV
+4312 SAINV
-4317 TGLTNG
+4317 NGLTNG

-4330 RSVNVAGASP
+4330 RAVNAAGNSP
-4340 SSNIAGPLVP
+4340 LSNVAGPLVP

-4356 PVNLVGTFGDQKV
+4356 PLNLVGTFGDSKV
-4369 TLAWGTPAS
+4369 TLAWATPAS
-4378 NGGGVISDYLIQ
+4378 NGGGPISDYRIQ
-4390 YREARTGTPWTTVP
+4390 YREARAGAPWTTVP
-4404 HAPSTATSI
+4404 HAASTATSI
-4413 IVTGLTNG
+4413 IVTGLANG
-4421 TAYFFRVA
+4421 TPYIFRVA

-4434 GFGAAAVTSPITP
+4434 GFGATEETSRITP
-4447 MTIPGAPSIVSATPG
+4447 MTIPGAPAIVSATPG
-4462 NANVVLVWRAPA
+4462 NASVALAWRAPG
-4474 SDGGGA
+4474 SNGGGA

-4493 SITWIR
+4493 SVTWTR
-4499 FPRVASNATTATI
+4499 FPRVASSATTATV
-4512 TPLVNGTNYLFRVT
+4512 TSLTNGTSYLFRVT

-4535 TSNTSNVVMPVTVPT
+4535 ASNTSDPVMPVTVPT
-4550 VPLNVVGVGGDKQVQ
+4550 VAYGVVAVGGDKQAR
-4565 LKWSTPASNGGLPII
+4565 LTWNAPASNGGLAVI
-4580 DYIVQYR
+4580 DYVVEVR
-4587 AVADATWTTFADGTS
+4587 AAGAAVWTTFADGVS
-4602 TATSATVTGLTNGV
+4602 AATSATVTGLTNGV
-4616 SYSFRIT
+4616 TYTFRVT
-4623 AKSSFGSSAASA
+4623 AKNSFGSSAASA
-4635 ESAPVLV
+4635 ESVPVVV

-4651 LVATP
+4651 PVATA
-4656 GVSGDV
+4656 GVRAEV
-4662 QLRWI
+4662 HLAWT
-4667 APSDTGGVALID
+4667 APTETGGVALTDYRIEYRRNTDTVWTSHPHTASPAAGIVINGLSTGSTYVFRVSAVNSLGAGLASAISNAVTVIAAPTQPTNVVARAGDKVVNLSWIAPATSNGSAITD
-4679 YVIEFRKST
+4679 YVIEMRKST
-4688 DAAWTRYSHTASPA
+4688 DAAWTVY
-4702 VAIVVNGLVTGSTYV
+4702 
-4717 FRVAAVN
+4717 
-4724 PLGAGVASAISDAV
+4724 
-4738 TVIAPPTPP
+4738 
-4747 TNVVAKAGDKIV
+4747 
-4759 SLSWTASSTSNGSPI
+4759 
-4774 TDYVIEVRK
+4774 
-4783 ATETGW
+4783 
-4789 TVFADGVSAA
+4789 ADSVSAA
-4799 TTAIVTNLVNGTS
+4799 TSAVVANLVNGTT
-4812 YAFRVTAKNGAGLSA
+4812 YAFRVTAKNAAGLSA

-4832 TIVTAIGP
+4832 LLVRPVG
-4840 PAAPTGLTGQPS
+4840 PAAGPTGVSGVGS
-4852 RGTVTLKWT
+4852 RGTVTLNWA
-4861 APTDTGGQPI
+4861 APTDTGGNPI
-4871 TSYVVQYRVNK
+4871 TSYVVQYRVNR

-4889 AKWPAGVSPTATTAK
+4889 ARWPVGVSPTATTAK

-4916 RVAAVTAQGQ
+4916 RVAAVTSMGQ
-4926 GAWSAEAGPINPFA
+4926 GAWSAESAPINPFGA

>member
-1 MFFSCWLTS
+1 MFLSCWLTS
-10 VRNLFTPRRLRTMRR
+10 VRNLFSSRRLRSVRR
-25 PVRRWRQPDAHQQLE
+25 PVRRWRQSDAQQQLE

-61 FIAEGSIEHEAP
+61 FITEGSIQHEAP
-73 AQITLTFSPG
+73 PQITLTFSPG
-83 SKVDPQSIAT
+83 SKVDAQTIAS
-93 GITVVR
+93 GISVIR
-99 GGNGVFGDGGDLVV
+99 GGNGVLGDSDDMLV

-125 QNSVVIRFADTLP
+125 QNSVVIRFAETLP
-138 DDAYRIKI
+138 DDAYRIRI
-146 TGAGAAGLKTVSQ
+146 TGAGTGGLKTVSQ

-166 PFRDGGTFELNFRLD
+166 RFRDGGTFELNFRLD

-202 GTDMSQYRD
+202 GSDMTRYRD

-223 TTFEFDTNGSVA
+223 MTFEFDTDGTVA
-235 SGNRSVTLA
+235 SGNRSVSLA
-244 GKSATD
+244 GKTATD
-250 LATEISTAIG
+250 LAGEIGAAIT
-260 SSGVFGSELGA
+260 SSGVFGSELEQA
-271 ATVNGARIN
+271 ATNGARIN
-280 LRGSQFTPVVAFTRA
+280 LRGSQFTPIVAFTRS
-295 GVVPAVSPVTVGDG
+295 GTVPAVSPVTVADG
-309 AALVQAADKVVVYFN
+309 AVLLQSADKVVVYFN

-333 AQNPRNYRLIETDPV
+333 AQNPRNYRLIETDPA
-348 TGLDV
+348 TGGDLT
-353 AVQVPTSVSYDP
+353 VQVPASVSYDA

-389 GNSTDENNLLAK
+389 GNSTDENNLLDK

-406 SLFAGN
+406 SVFTGN
-412 GFSINSFLG
+412 GYSVQSFLG
-421 DGTELANDVD
+421 DGTDLANDVD
-431 LYRLSVTAAG
+431 LYRLSLTAAG
-441 TITVGINPDATL
+441 TINVAITPDASL

-459 FDSAG
+459 FDSSG
-464 NAVTASTAAAA
+464 NEVAVSTAAAA
-475 GTARALTYVAPGPGM
+475 GTARTVSFVAPAGM
-490 YYVGVSSVGNAGY
+490 FYVGISSVGNAAY
-503 NPTTGAS
+503 NPTTGAG
-510 AAGGTTRGGYKLA
+510 AAGGTTRGGYRLA
-523 VGSTVAVSASDNNS
+523 LGSTVAVGSSDDNS

-553 SVTGAIDVRPTIAT
+553 SVAGSINVRPTIAT
-567 PAGNLLYPSQPG
+567 PAGNLLFPSQPG
-579 TGDEPGHRDIP
+579 TTDEPGHRDIP
-590 VGIESHG
+590 VGNGLESHG
-597 IPDSFVDPASG
+597 MPDSSTDPASQ
-608 MTVFLYNFRDVYG
+608 MKVVRYNFQDVYG
-621 TDPQG
+621 VDPQG
-626 NTLYNA
+626 NTLFNA

-646 LFSLNAGIRFV
+646 LFSLSAGIRFI
-657 ETASQGLTVVTG
+657 ETASAGITIATG
-669 DVRAVSPN
+669 DIRALDPN
-677 IPPTAVGGICGGG
+677 APTGSIAGMGGPGGV
-690 LAVMN
+690 VMN
-695 STIDWGQS
+695 SVIDWGQS
-703 EYGGGWFSTAM
+703 EYGGYWYSVAM

-724 HAYDIPSVMGGSESG
+724 HAYDIPSVMGAGESSPP
-739 TVGSIGENILPY
+739 TAIGENILPY
-751 DYDSVHINVL
+751 DYDIVHLNVL

-771 YKFTLDTAG
+771 YKFSLDTAG
-780 TFSAET
+780 TFSAQT

-793 AAKSTLDTVLTLF
+793 AAKSQLDTVLTLY

-851 PEVNDSGYGG
+851 PEVIDSGYGG
-861 RSDGAYDLKINFT
+861 RSDGAYDLKIDFT

-889 AIDGDRDGKVGGAFD
+889 AFDGDRDGKVGGAFN
-904 FWFNTATSAGTL
+904 FWFNTAGSAGTI
-916 WVDKAGVNTTA
+916 WVDKAAVNTAA
-927 SIVSGSATVT
+927 SIVTGSPTVT

-944 VVGRVV
+944 VEGRVV
-950 VGVGTNTGIPVGTTV
+950 VGIGIPAGATV
-965 AAVVSPTQFTLSK
+965 AAIVSPTQFTLSRN
-978 AATATSAAV
+978 ATATNPTA

-1006 AVTPSTR
+1006 AVTPATR

-1026 TVDDKPYLIGSALSG
+1026 ILDDKPYLIGTALSG
-1041 AALSDGATFNV
+1041 TALADGATFNV

-1079 GLVSRAGAAFQVLGT
+1079 GLVSRAGAALQVLGT
-1094 PTARVKFS
+1094 PTGRVKFS

-1125 GGIVLRRDSDS
+1125 GGLVLRRDSDS
-1136 ATGKVFLNSIS
+1136 PTGKVFLNTIS

-1183 IMASAGPAIS
+1183 IFSSAGAAIS
-1193 ADPGAFLDADGLYGL
+1193 ADPDAFLDADGRYGP

-1246 TDIVYVIQENLIVAG
+1246 TDIVYVIQENLILAG
-1261 GAGGYRLNEAT
+1261 GAGGYLLNEAT
-1272 GSPEARA
+1272 GRPEARA
-1279 TGRLLIDP
+1279 TGRLQVDH
-1287 GVVVKLQGAR
+1287 GVVVKLQGSR

-1303 NAQLIAEGTTEQ
+1303 NAQLIAEGTAEQ
-1315 RVIFTSLADNRY
+1315 RVIFTSLADSRF
-1327 GAGGTFD
+1327 GAGSTFD

-1341 VRSPGDWGGIVI
+1341 VRSAGDWGGIII

-1377 GFDSFDAF
+1377 GFDRFDAF

-1414 GSNDESTVFVRA
+1414 GSNDDSTVFVRA

-1442 TMSVNANAMSDG
+1442 TISVNANAMSDR
-1454 ARPDY
+1454 AMPDY
-1459 GRSTGEIGRFAEYD
+1459 GRSTGEIDRFVEYD

-1515 DAMTAAAFRWE
+1515 DAMAAAAFRWE
-1526 TVVTGDLTSVR
+1526 TVITGDLTSVR
-1537 DSDGTVIDDIVIRV
+1537 DSNGTVIDDIVIRV
-1551 QPGLLGATGSDGS
+1551 QPGLLGSAGSDGS
-1564 GNTLANARPTAFR
+1564 GGTLANAGPTAFR
-1577 TATDRNPFLPYAAE
+1577 AANDRNPFLPYKAE
-1591 VGVDMADAASSQLV
+1591 VGVDMADATSSQLV
-1605 TILAHEI
+1605 TILTHEI

-1645 FDATATAVPL
+1645 FDATATSVPL

-1669 EATFGSELLTGY
+1669 EATFGSELLTGF
-1681 LNSGINP
+1681 LNAGINP
-1688 LTRLTVAAFQDMG
+1688 LTRLTVGAFQDMG

-1721 APSISGVVVRGGQ
+1721 AAPVSGVVVRGGQ
-1734 IMVDSVW
+1734 ITVDSVW
-1741 DDDDHVHVLKNEIVV
+1741 DDDDHVHVLRDEIVV
-1756 DNYHTATS
+1756 DNLHTATS

-1773 SLVVKLDGPNAGFTA
+1773 SLVVKLDGLNAGFTA

-1801 SIQFVGAPGYPV
+1801 TIQIVGAPGYPV

-1834 LDTNNDGRA
+1834 TDTNNDGRA

-1851 PVTGSWRSLKFLPLS
+1851 PVAGSWRSLKFLPLS

-1876 LEKSFTNLV
+1876 AEKPFTNLV

-1903 FTTGTASSESVQNKA
+1903 FTTGTASSESVQNKS

-1932 IATDDSRDVDI
+1932 IATDDPTDVDI

-1948 YAGSEVWLDIDK
+1948 YAGSEVWLDLDK
-1960 TSTALDTMLELLDAS
+1960 TSAALDTMLELLDAS
-1975 GTVLARSAD
+1975 GQVLARSAD
-1984 SQTDTASVTGEIV
+1984 SQTDTGSVTGEVIV
-1997 RNSANGTTLT
+1997 NPSAGTSVG
-2007 YQLAHQN
+2007 YQLGNGN

-2019 LSGMIY
+2019 LGGVIY
-2025 NGNTAIQTFTLNRAG
+2025 RGNTAIQTFTVNRAG
-2040 AFTFTAIGSPA
+2040 TFTFTAIGAPA
-2051 KRVSSATLNRD
+2051 TRVLSATLDRD
-2062 SGAITF
+2062 TGLVTF
-2068 VWNSSVAASTTRIEA
+2068 TWSASVGSATTRIEA
-2083 NYSYG
+2083 DYSFG
-2088 ALSVSALGYTA
+2088 NLSLGTLGYTA
-2099 TGEHGALPLQ
+2099 TGDHGALPLQ

-2117 YATVNPRD
+2117 YYTVNPRD
-2125 AGFRAILP
+2125 AGFRAVLP

-2147 SQPNVV
+2147 SQPNVA
-2153 PSATKTAYE
+2153 PTATKTAYE
-2162 AALTNSDV
+2162 AALTDPDV
-2170 KSGATSG
+2170 KTGATSG
-2177 AYELRIRLQQR
+2177 FYELRVRLQQR
-2188 DQVPGSTVQ
+2188 DQIPGSTVQ
-2197 YADIRFATIG
+2197 YADIRFATTG

-2222 AGESALNTNNQFIYA
+2222 ASEIALNTNRTFIEA
-2237 QDVGKLLQSDQNTIS
+2237 QDIGKLLQSDQNTIS
-2252 LAGNV
+2252 LAGTV
-2257 QSSTDVRWYTFSV
+2257 ASPTDVRWYTFSL

-2275 QAIGGVNGG
+2275 QAISGVNGG
-2284 KKTWATVLDIDYA
+2284 GKTWATVLDIDYA
-2297 NGIRGDLTMSV
+2297 DGFRGDLTMSV
-2308 FDSAGALIYVGRD
+2308 FDATGRLIYVGRD

-2350 FIGTVQLPAGATPTD
+2350 FIGSVQLPAGATPAS

-2379 PSSLDGTFR
+2379 PSALDATFR
-2388 SGATSALVRLEPV
+2388 SGATNALVRLEPV

-2439 LSANVRAFSLADVP
+2439 LSANVRAFTLADVP
-2453 LFVSTGDG
+2453 LFVTTGDG
-2461 LYTGNALTGG
+2461 LYTGNALRGG
-2471 TVATIREGYS
+2471 RVTTIREGYS
-2481 GNGSVGDIDMRPDG
+2481 GNGQVGDIDMRPDG
-2495 RLYQYFGQF
+2495 RLFQYFGQN
-2504 DDAANVG
+2504 DDTGNVG
-2511 RLRRIDTGT
+2511 HLRQIDTGT
-2520 GAILSDEGDAIP
+2520 GAVLSDAGDAIP
-2532 SVPDSPADTDWWKL
+2532 DVPATPAVEDFWKL
-2546 TSSSVDAVAIG
+2546 TSNSVDAMTIG
-2557 RTDIGEYENSIF
+2557 RTEVGKYENAIF
-2569 YSVRSDSSSLLY
+2569 YSVRSGATSYLY
-2581 WGRTNANAS
+2581 WGRTSGNAA
-2590 FNQDDPP
+2590 FNKDDPP
-2597 FSQRGTIADAIG
+2597 YSQKGEIKGAG
-2609 GTPVNETIIGVGSTS
+2609 
-2624 ATYQITGSFV
+2624 IT
-2634 RGSITGTLN
+2634 
-2643 VGGVAAQ
+2643 
-2650 TFTVSQFGTVTFTD
+2650 
-2664 VPGFTGTKALSGT
+2664 
-2677 ISNTSGRLTFTFA
+2677 
-2690 TDPGATSVDVT
+2690 
-2701 FRPSAISGLTT
+2701 GLTT
-2712 GLQFRNENFG
+2712 GLQFRNDNSG
-2722 TLFGVSSGG
+2722 TLFGVSAGG
-2731 QFYRV
+2731 QFYTV
-2736 STSSASATPLANFS
+2736 AAGSGDATLLADF
-2750 AALAALGDGTV
+2750 APDLAALGDGTT
-2761 GFQGLATAPVNLESG
+2761 GFQGLAAAPMNLESG
-2776 RYQGTFFAIT
+2776 RYAGMFFAIT
-2786 NTGRLVCIQLNA
+2786 NTGRLVCIDVANRKL
-2798 LGTTASLMENVFDN
+2798 LENVFDN
-2812 NGDGVPE
+2812 DGDGAPE
-2819 SSISMPIRS
+2819 ASISRPTVG

-2841 LWHPTTARAANAG
+2841 LWHPTTRRGDLSNDSVGAADPG
-2854 HGINATPDNSRT
+2854 HGINGTPDNSRT
-2866 GDDVKNG
+2866 SDDAKVG
-2873 GVSMYFGL
+2873 GTSMYFGL
-2881 EAYADADNTYNR
+2881 EEYNNDGGNTYIG
-2893 FNPTGTNAQYGVLN
+2893 FNPAGVNGQYGV
-2907 SGAFNWQQELS
+2907 SGNGAYNWQEELTGN
-2918 ANSEIGNNYNLPG
+2918 AEIGNNYNLPG

-2940 SFSLAGYGYT
+2940 AFSLAGYALT

-2970 ANDTMRDS
+2970 DNNTMRDS

-2996 NNSPKSAL
+2996 NNGVKSAL

-3014 VTASSAAGTSS
+3014 ISASSAAGTAT

-3040 QARVDLGAWAGKSNI
+3040 QARVDLGAWAGRSNI

-3077 EIKTVAAAAGTSVTL
+3077 EIKTVASAAGTTVTL
-3092 DSVSGLRV
+3092 DSVSGLRL

-3114 VQAITSATQVTLSSA
+3114 VQAITSGTQVTLSSS
-3129 VTLVAGNRLN
+3129 VTLVAGDKLN
-3139 FYDIANRN
+3139 FYDTANRD

-3154 AGTVG
+3154 AGTDG
-3159 NWNSSERGQRNA
+3159 DWNSPERGQRNNH
-3171 FEGFYIDDIIV
+3171 EGFFVDDIIV

-3190 VTGGT
+3190 VTGAT
-3195 GATSMFSV
+3195 GATTMFSV

-3235 STASDITIFGTID
+3235 DAARDITIFGTID
-3248 TNDGFVQAP
+3248 TNDSLVQAP
-3257 SAPAKVLEVNVVDS
+3257 SAPAKVLEVNLVDGA
-3271 VGGAISAAGNGRI
+3271 GGAISEAGNGRI
-3284 RWMPGNPFEQQLFD
+3284 RWIDPTLAD
-3298 TIGLEPAAGDRVAVL
+3298 LEAPAGTNVALL
-3313 DSSATDTWTNNLLA
+3313 DSSSSANVTNNLLA
-3327 WTVDLAGQTRG
+3327 WTVDLAGQPKA
-3338 TLEFKYL
+3338 TLEFQYL
-3345 TLPAQEAKALPPA
+3345 TLPAQAYKALPPT
-3358 FQTPT
+3358 FTTPT
-3363 VGGRKIIPSG
+3363 VGLQKVLPSG
-3373 TGVAISVDGGVNWVT
+3373 DGVAISVDNGVTWT
-3388 LASLG
+3388 TIGALG
-3393 NTQGT
+3393 NTQGEW
-3398 LSTVRLDLAEARLTL
+3398 SKVRLNLAASGVTF

-3421 FQAGSSRLDIS
+3421 FQAGRTQLNLALGVDLR
-3432 PTLVAARAGGL
+3432 TAGGI

-3454 PTKNTG
+3454 PTMNIG
-3460 TIGDQNHPRTQG
+3460 TIGDSNHVRTQG

-3482 DAATYGISITAGARD
+3482 EAATYGISITAGSRD
-3497 AGNGLSNPG
+3497 AGNGLPNPG
-3506 PVRNLAILNNPGL
+3506 PVRNLAVLNNPGL

-3529 IANPGRVG
+3529 IANAGRVG
-3537 ILFAGDAGRTGVPAG
+3537 ILFAGDAGRTGASAG
-3552 PVPFGRLVN
+3552 AVPFGRLVN
-3561 NTIWGGP
+3561 NTIWGGS

-3591 LSTGVT
+3591 LSKGVT
-3597 VDGTSRLD
+3597 VDGTSQFD

-3612 VIGASAYWEVGTAVS
+3612 VIGASAYWQVGTAVT
-3627 GANESSAI
+3627 GANESSPI
-3635 SLSGNPFVNAGGGN
+3635 SLSGNPFVNASGGN

-3680 IAQSPVIAPDRD
+3680 IAQSPMLAPDLD

-3729 TLIIVNPIDGNP
+3729 TLVIVNPIDGNP

-3746 RDGSLDAIRLE
+3746 RDGAADAIRLE
-3757 RADGVGITR
+3757 RADGLGITR

-3790 TRDGVTLTA
+3790 TRDGVALTN
-3799 GIDYLFRYLQN
+3799 GVDYLFRYLQN

-3817 SISAFALG
+3817 SISAFPLG
-3825 TYRITATTRAA
+3825 TYTITATTRAA
-3836 TGTVAGLLIDRA
+3836 TATVAGLLIDRA
-3848 NNTLLPNKADGSTTF
+3848 NNTLLPNKQDGSTSF

-3871 TAPQNVVG
+3871 TAPQDVVG
-3879 TRGDSRVTLSWDPPK
+3879 TRGDSLVTLSWDPPK
-3894 LIGGTPILDYLIQ
+3894 SIGGTPILDYNIQ
-3907 SSTDGGLTWTLFSD
+3907 VSTDGGLNWTLVND
-3921 GISPATTATVTGF
+3921 GLSPATTATVSGLVNGTVYVF

-3939 NAVNETTGID
+3939 NAVNETTGLD

-3958 SVKPLAPASAPTNL
+3958 PVKPLAPAGAPTNL
-3972 TANGGNARATLAW
+3972 VANGGNASATLAW

-3993 APLTDYRV
+3993 APLTDFLV
-4001 EYIVDGGASW
+4001 EYSVDGGASW

-4021 TSIIVTGLTNGVSHV
+4021 TTITVTGLANGVSHV
-4036 FRVSGITEYGAGNP
+4036 FRVSGVTEYGAGNP
-4050 STVSLAVVPMTFPDA
+4050 STVSIVVVPMTTPDA
-4065 PTALTARVGNSLV
+4065 PTGLTARVGNTLVSLSW
-4078 TLAWVDGFNG
+4078 TAGFNG
-4088 GSTVVNHAVQYRVV
+4088 GSTVINHVVQYRAV
-4102 GGGAWQTFTPVSPI
+4102 GSGTWQTFSPLAPI
-4116 TGTTVQVTGLAN
+4116 TGTSTQVTGLSN

-4133 FRVASTNAV
+4133 FQVASTNAV
-4142 GTSAYSAVA
+4142 GDSAFSSVA

-4161 APRNLSAVGGNGQV
+4161 APLAFIAVGGNAQV
-4175 DLTWM
+4175 NLSWTIPASD
-4180 VPISNGGSAITDYQ
+4180 GGSAITDYQ
-4194 IQLSLDGGA
+4194 IQSSLDGGS
-4203 SWVVVADAVSAVT
+4203 SWTVVADAVSTAT
-4216 SFTVS
+4216 SATVA
-4221 GLINGTTYTYRVAA
+4221 GLVNGTTYTYRVAA

-4254 TVPTAPSGL
+4254 TVPTAPTALS
-4263 AGVRGDSS
+4263 GVRGDSS

-4276 TGPSDNGGGAIV
+4276 TAPADNGGAAITDAV
-4288 DSIVEYR
+4288 VEYR
-4295 LTTSASWTAFAH
+4295 LTTSATWSTFAH

-4330 RSVNVAGASP
+4330 SAVNAAGSSP
-4340 SSNIAGPLVP
+4340 LSNVAGPLVP

-4356 PVNLVGTFGDQKV
+4356 PLNLVGTFGDTKV
-4369 TLAWGTPAS
+4369 TLAWQTPAS
-4378 NGGGVISDYLIQ
+4378 NGGGAISDYLIQ
-4390 YREARTGTPWTTVP
+4390 YREARVGTPWTTVP
-4404 HAPSTATSI
+4404 HTASTATSI
-4413 IVTGLTNG
+4413 VVTGLANG
-4421 TAYFFRVA
+4421 TPYFFRVA

-4434 GFGAAAVTSPITP
+4434 GFGATAVTTPITP
-4447 MTIPGAPSIVSATPG
+4447 MTIPGAPAIVSATPG
-4462 NANVVLVWRAPA
+4462 NASVALVWRAPGN
-4474 SDGGGA
+4474 DGGGA

-4493 SITWIR
+4493 SITWTR
-4499 FPRVASNATTATI
+4499 FPRVASNATTANVTG
-4512 TPLVNGTNYLFRVT
+4512 LANGTNYLFRVT

-4535 TSNTSNVVMPVTVPT
+4535 ASNTSDPVMPVTVPT
-4550 VPLNVVGVGGDKQVQ
+4550 VPFAVVAIGGDKQAR
-4565 LKWSTPASNGGLPII
+4565 LTWNAPASNGGLPIL
-4580 DYIVQYR
+4580 DYVLEYR
-4587 AVADATWTTFADGTS
+4587 AAGAATWTTFADGVSPLTS
-4602 TATSATVTGLTNGV
+4602 GTVTGLTNGV
-4616 SYSFRIT
+4616 TYTFRVT
-4623 AKSSFGSSAASA
+4623 AKNGFGSSAASA
-4635 ESAPVLV
+4635 ETSPVV
-4642 LGLPGVPSA
+4642 VMGLPGVPSA
-4651 LVATP
+4651 PVATA
-4656 GVSGDV
+4656 GVRAEVHLG
-4662 QLRWI
+4662 WT
-4667 APSDTGGVALID
+4667 APTETGGVALTD
-4679 YVIEFRKST
+4679 YRIEYRKTT
-4688 DAAWTRYSHTASPA
+4688 DVAWTSHPHTASPA
-4702 VAIVVNGLVTGSTYV
+4702 AGIVINGLSTGSTYV
-4717 FRVAAVN
+4717 FRVSAVN
-4724 PLGAGVASAISDAV
+4724 PLGVGAASAISNAV
-4738 TVIAPPTPP
+4738 TVIAAPTQP
-4747 TNVVAKAGDKIV
+4747 TNVVARAGDKV
-4759 SLSWTASSTSNGSPI
+4759 VNLSWTAPATSNGSAI
-4774 TDYVIEVRK
+4774 VDYVIEYRK
-4783 ATETGW
+4783 STDAAW
-4789 TVFADGVSAA
+4789 IVYADSVTAA
-4799 TTAIVTNLVNGTS
+4799 TTAVVANLLNGTT

-4827 PSAES
+4827 PSVES
-4832 TIVTAIGP
+4832 TLVTPIGK
-4840 PAAPTGLTGQPS
+4840 AAGPTGLSGVAS
-4852 RGTVTLKWT
+4852 RGTVTLSWT
-4861 APTDTGGQPI
+4861 APTDTGGMPI
-4871 TSYVVQYRVNK
+4871 TSYVVQYRVNR
-4882 AGSAWVT
+4882 AGAAWVT

-4904 ISGFVTRFGHLF
+4904 VGGFVTRFGHLF
-4916 RVAAVTAQGQ
+4916 RVAAVTSLGQ
-4926 GAWSAEAGPINPFA
+4926 GAWSAEAGPINPFGA

>member
-1 MFFSCWLTS
+1 MFLSCWLTS
-10 VRNLFTPRRLRTMRR
+10 VRNLFSSRRLRAVRR
-25 PVRRWRQPDAHQQLE
+25 PVRRWRQSDAQQQLE

-54 AAAHVGA
+54 AAPHPGA
-61 FIAEGSIEHEAP
+61 FITEGSIQHEAP
-73 AQITLTFSPG
+73 PQITLTFSPG
-83 SKVDPQSIAT
+83 SKVDAQSIAS
-93 GITVVR
+93 GISVIR
-99 GGNGVFGDGGDLVV
+99 GGNGVLGDGGDILV

-125 QNSVVIRFADTLP
+125 QNSVIIRFADTLP
-138 DDAYRIKI
+138 DDAYRIQI
-146 TGAGAAGLKTVSQ
+146 TGAGTGGLKTVSQ

-166 PFRDGGTFELNFRLD
+166 RFRDGGTFELNFRLD

-202 GTDMSQYRD
+202 GTDMTQYRD
-211 GDLLQVTIRGGK
+211 GDLLQVTIRGAK
-223 TTFEFDTNGSVA
+223 TTFEFDTDGRVA
-235 SGNRSVTLA
+235 SGNRSVSLA
-244 GKSATD
+244 GKTATD
-250 LATEISTAIG
+250 LAAEIGAAIT
-260 SSGVFGSELGA
+260 SSGVFGSELGQ
-271 ATVNGARIN
+271 ATINGARIN
-280 LRGSQFTPVVAFTRA
+280 LRGSQFTPIVAFTRSGA
-295 GVVPAVSPVTVGDG
+295 VPAVSPVTVGDG
-309 AALVQAADKVVVYFN
+309 AALVQSADKVVVYFN

-348 TGLDV
+348 TGGDL
-353 AVQVPTSVSYDP
+353 AVQVPASVSYDA

-375 AGKVA
+375 SGKVA

-389 GNSTDENNLLAK
+389 GNSTDENNLLDK

-406 SLFAGN
+406 SLFTGN
-412 GFSINSFLG
+412 GYSVQSFLG

-431 LYRLSVTAAG
+431 LYRLSLTAAG
-441 TITVGINPDATL
+441 TITALITPDAAL

-459 FDSAG
+459 FDATG
-464 NAVTASTAAAA
+464 TQVAVSTVAAA
-475 GTARALTYVAPGPGM
+475 GTARTVSFVAPGPGM
-490 YYVGVSSVGNAGY
+490 FYVGISSVGNAAY
-503 NPTTGAS
+503 NPTTGTG

-523 VGSTVAVSASDNNS
+523 LGSTVAVSASDDNS
-537 SFSTATALGTI
+537 SFSTATPLGTI

-553 SVTGAIDVRPTIAT
+553 SVTGAIDVRPKLTT
-567 PAGNLLYPSQPG
+567 PAGDLLFPSQPG

-597 IPDSFVDPASG
+597 MPDSFVDPASG
-608 MTVFLYNFRDVYG
+608 MTIYPYNFQDFYG

-626 NTLYNA
+626 NTLHNA

-657 ETASQGLTVVTG
+657 ETADQGLTVVTG
-669 DVRAVSPN
+669 DVRAVSPG
-677 IPPTAVGGICGGG
+677 IPPNAVGGICGGG

-695 STIDWGQS
+695 STLDWGQS

-724 HAYDIPSVMGGSESG
+724 HAYDVPSVMGGGESG
-739 TVGSIGENILPY
+739 TVGSIGENVLPY
-751 DYDSVHINVL
+751 DYDYVHINVL

-771 YKFTLDTAG
+771 YKFSLDTAG
-780 TFSAET
+780 TFSAQT

-793 AAKSTLDTVLTLF
+793 AAKSELDTVLTLY

-834 AGTYFLAV
+834 AGIYFLAV

-851 PEVNDSGYGG
+851 PAVNDSGYGG
-861 RSDGAYDLKINFT
+861 RSDGAYDLKIDFT

-889 AIDGDRDGKVGGAFD
+889 AIDGDRDGKVGGAFN
-904 FWFNTATSAGTL
+904 FWFNTAASAGTI
-916 WVDKAGVNTTA
+916 WVDKAGVNTSA
-927 SIVSGSATVT
+927 SIVTGSPTVT

-950 VGVGTNTGIPVGTTV
+950 VGVGIPSGATV
-965 AAVVSPTQFTLSK
+965 ASIVGPTQFTLSK
-978 AATATSAAV
+978 NATATNATA

-1026 TVDDKPYLIGSALSG
+1026 TLDDKPYLIGTALSG
-1041 AALSDGATFNV
+1041 TALADGATFNV

-1094 PTARVKFS
+1094 PTSRVKFS

-1136 ATGKVFLNSIS
+1136 PTGKVFLNTIS
-1147 LASLKYGG
+1147 LASLKFGG

-1183 IMASAGPAIS
+1183 IMSSAGAAIS
-1193 ADPGAFLDADGLYGL
+1193 ADPDAFLDADGRYGP

-1229 ALGSP
+1229 NLGSP

-1246 TDIVYVIQENLIVAG
+1246 TDIVYVIQENLILAG
-1261 GAGGYRLNEAT
+1261 GAGGYLLNEAT
-1272 GSPEARA
+1272 GTPEARA
-1279 TGRLLIDP
+1279 TGRLQVDH

-1303 NAQLIAEGTTEQ
+1303 NAQLIAEGTAEQ

-1341 VRSPGDWGGIVI
+1341 VRSAGDWGGIVI

-1377 GFDSFDAF
+1377 GFDRFDAF

-1414 GSNDESTVFVRA
+1414 GTNDDSTVFVRA

-1442 TMSVNANAMSDG
+1442 TISVNANAMSD
-1454 ARPDY
+1454 RPMPDY
-1459 GRSTGEIGRFAEYD
+1459 GRSTGEVDRFVEYD

-1508 GVSQAIR
+1508 GVSQAIK
-1515 DAMTAAAFRWE
+1515 DAMAAAAFRWE
-1526 TVVTGDLTSVR
+1526 TVITGDLTPVK
-1537 DSDGTVIDDIVIRV
+1537 DSNGNTIDDIVIRV
-1551 QPGLLGATGSDGS
+1551 QSGLLGTTGSDG
-1564 GNTLANARPTAFR
+1564 GGGTLANATPTFFR
-1577 TATDRNPFLPYAAE
+1577 SATDKNPYLPYKAE

-1605 TILAHEI
+1605 TILTHEI

-1617 FTNVSNLLNLISGV
+1617 FTSVSQMMKLASGV
-1631 RYVGANALQEYRNT
+1631 QYIGANALREYRST
-1645 FDATATAVPL
+1645 FDATATSVPL
-1655 EGGGGAGTAFAHWS
+1655 EGGGGSGTAYAHWS
-1669 EATFGSELLTGY
+1669 EANFGSELLTGY
-1681 LNSGINP
+1681 LNPGINP
-1688 LTRLTVAAFQDMG
+1688 LTRLTVGAFNDMG

-1734 IMVDSVW
+1734 ITVDSVW
-1741 DDDDHVHVLKNEIVV
+1741 DDTDLVHVLGSEILV
-1756 DNYHTATS
+1756 DNLHTATS

-1801 SIQFVGAPGYPV
+1801 SIQVVGAAGYPV

-1834 LDTNNDGRA
+1834 TDTNNDGRA

-1851 PVTGSWRSLKFLPLS
+1851 PVAGSWRSLKFLPLS

-1876 LEKSFTNLV
+1876 LEKPFTNLV
-1885 DINQVPDA
+1885 DINQIPDA

-1903 FTTGTASSESVQNKA
+1903 FTTGTASSESVQNKS

-1932 IATDDSRDVDI
+1932 IATDDPTDVDI

-1948 YAGSEVWLDIDK
+1948 YAGSEVWFDLDK

-1984 SQTDTASVTGEIV
+1984 SQTDTGSVTGDVIT
-1997 RNSANGTTLT
+1997 NPSAGASVG
-2007 YQLAHQN
+2007 YQLSHAN

-2019 LSGMIY
+2019 LGGVIY
-2025 NGNTAIQTFTLNRAG
+2025 RGNTAVQTFTVNRAG
-2040 AFTFTAIGSPA
+2040 AFTFTAIGAPA
-2051 KRVSSATLNRD
+2051 TRVLSATLDRD
-2062 SGAITF
+2062 TGLVTFTWSASVGAG
-2068 VWNSSVAASTTRIEA
+2068 STRIEA
-2083 NYSYG
+2083 DYSYG
-2088 ALSVSALGYTA
+2088 KLSLATLGYTA
-2099 TGEHGALPLQ
+2099 TGEHGALPLE

-2117 YATVNPRD
+2117 YYTVNPRD

-2147 SQPNVV
+2147 SQANVA
-2153 PSATKTAYE
+2153 PSATKAAYE
-2162 AALTNSDV
+2162 AALTDPDV
-2170 KSGATSG
+2170 KTGATSG
-2177 AYELRIRLQQR
+2177 AYELRVRLQQR

-2197 YADIRFATIG
+2197 YADIRFATTG

-2222 AGESALNTNNQFIYA
+2222 AGESALNTNRQFIYA
-2237 QDVGKLLQSDQNTIS
+2237 QDLGKLLQSDQNTIS
-2252 LAGNV
+2252 LAGSV

-2297 NGIRGDLTMSV
+2297 DGFRGDLTMSV
-2308 FDSAGALIYVGRD
+2308 FDAAGKLIYVGRD

-2350 FIGTVQLPAGATPTD
+2350 YIGAVQLPAGATPDT

-2379 PSSLDGTFR
+2379 PSSLDGTFK
-2388 SGATSALVRLEPV
+2388 SGATNALVRLEPV
-2401 NSVQRV
+2401 DSVQRV
-2407 IEDHIGST
+2407 VEDHLNTPNAGSSQ
-2415 GYTSTG
+2415 GYNSQG
-2421 LEVKPTQGP
+2421 VPVLPTQGP
-2430 LINVGTAQQ
+2430 LINSGSPLT
-2439 LSANVRAFSLADVP
+2439 LSANVRAFSLADVQ
-2453 LFVSTGDG
+2453 LFVTTGDG

-2471 TVATIREGYS
+2471 RVTTIREGYS
-2481 GNGSVGDIDMRPDG
+2481 ANGQVGDIDMRPDG
-2495 RLYQYFGQF
+2495 KLFQYFGQN
-2504 DDAANVG
+2504 DDAGNVG
-2511 RLRRIDTGT
+2511 HLRQIDTGT
-2520 GAILSDEGDAIP
+2520 GAVLSDAGDAIP
-2532 SVPDSPADTDWWKL
+2532 DKPASPAAEDFWKL
-2546 TSSSVDAVAIG
+2546 TSSSVDAVTIG
-2557 RTDIGEYENSIF
+2557 RTDVGKYENAIF
-2569 YSVRSDSSSLLY
+2569 YSVRSGATSYLY
-2581 WGRTNANAS
+2581 WGRTSGNAA
-2590 FNQDDPP
+2590 FNKDEVY
-2597 FSQRGTIADAIG
+2597 SQKGKIEGAG
-2609 GTPVNETIIGVGSTS
+2609 
-2624 ATYQITGSFV
+2624 IT
-2634 RGSITGTLN
+2634 
-2643 VGGVAAQ
+2643 
-2650 TFTVSQFGTVTFTD
+2650 
-2664 VPGFTGTKALSGT
+2664 
-2677 ISNTSGRLTFTFA
+2677 
-2690 TDPGATSVDVT
+2690 
-2701 FRPSAISGLTT
+2701 GLTT
-2712 GLQFRNENFG
+2712 GLQFRNDSSG
-2722 TLFGVSSGG
+2722 TLYGVSAGG
-2731 QFYRV
+2731 QFYTV
-2736 STSSASATPLANFS
+2736 SSGTGAATLLVDF
-2750 AALAALGDGTV
+2750 AADLSALGDGTT
-2761 GFQGLATAPVNLESG
+2761 GFQGLAAAPVNLESG
-2776 RYQGTFFAIT
+2776 RYAGMFFAIT
-2786 NTGRLVCIQLNA
+2786 NTGRLVCIDVANRKL
-2798 LGTTASLMENVFDN
+2798 LENVFDN
-2812 NGDGVPE
+2812 DGDGVPE
-2819 SSISMPIRS
+2819 ASISRATVG

-2841 LWHPTTARAANAG
+2841 LWHPTQRRGDAPNDPVAPADPG
-2854 HGINATPDNSRT
+2854 HGINRTPDNART
-2866 GDDVKNG
+2866 QSNVDVNIG

-2881 EAYADADNTYNR
+2881 EEYSNDPGNGYR
-2893 FNPTGTNAQYGVLN
+2893 EFNPTGTNGQYGVQGT
-2907 SGAFNWQQELS
+2907 GAFNWQEELTGN
-2918 ANSEIGNNYNLPG
+2918 AEIGSNYNLPG

-2940 SFSLAGYGYT
+2940 AFSLAGYEST

-2961 DTQNAQGDR
+2961 DTQDAQ
-2970 ANDTMRDS
+2970 AKNTDTMRDS

-2991 EVIAT
+2991 TLVAT
-2996 NNSPKSAL
+2996 NNGARSTI
-3004 DDVNA
+3004 DTTDT

-3014 VTASSAAGTSS
+3014 LTASSAAGTAG

-3040 QARVDLGAWAGKSNI
+3040 QARIDLAKWAGKSNI
-3055 QLRFDFSTAGE
+3055 QLRYDFATAGQ
-3066 MDAAAK
+3066 MDSAAL
-3072 RTSAD
+3072 RTTPD
-3077 EIKTVAAAAGTSVTL
+3077 ETKTVASATGAVVTL
-3092 DSVSGLRV
+3092 NSVSGLRT

-3114 VQAITSATQVTLSSA
+3114 IQSITSGTQVTLSSS
-3129 VTLVAGNRLN
+3129 VTLAAGDTLN
-3139 FYDIANRN
+3139 FFDTTNRK
-3147 LNDIDGL
+3147 LNDIK
-3154 AGTVG
+3154 GTANTNG
-3159 NWNSSERGQRNA
+3159 NLSSPERGQKNNY
-3171 FEGFYIDDIIV
+3171 EGFYIDDIIV

-3190 VTGGT
+3190 VTGAT
-3195 GATSMFSV
+3195 SATSMFDV
-3203 ATPVGKT
+3203 ATPVAKT
-3210 YPQQSLSGEYNL
+3210 YPQQSLSGDYQL

-3235 STASDITIFGTID
+3235 STASDITIAGTID
-3248 TNDGFVQAP
+3248 TNDSLVQAP
-3257 SAPAKVLEVNVVDS
+3257 SAPAKVLEVNVVDD
-3271 VGGAISAAGNGRI
+3271 VGGALSAAGNGRL
-3284 RWMPGNPFEQQLFD
+3284 RWIDPTLA
-3298 TIGLEPAAGDRVAVL
+3298 GLDVPAGTNVALL
-3313 DSSATDTWTNNLLA
+3313 DSSSSTSVTNNLLA
-3327 WTVDLAGQTRG
+3327 WTINLAGEPKA
-3338 TLEFKYL
+3338 TLEFQYL
-3345 TLPAQEAKALPPA
+3345 TLPAQAYQALPPT
-3358 FQTPT
+3358 FTTPMA
-3363 VGGRKIIPSG
+3363 GGRKVLPSG
-3373 TGVAISVDGGVNWVT
+3373 DGVAISNDNGVTWKT
-3388 LASLG
+3388 IAALG
-3393 NTQGT
+3393 NTQGEW
-3398 LSTVRLDLAEARLTL
+3398 SKVRLDLADSGVTF

-3421 FQAGSSRLDIS
+3421 FQAGKTQLNLAPGVDLR
-3432 PTLVAARAGGL
+3432 TAGGIA
-3443 VLDDFRITVDP
+3443 LDDFRITVDP
-3454 PTKNTG
+3454 PTMSTG
-3460 TIGDQNHPRTQG
+3460 TIGDSNHPRTQG

-3497 AGNGLSNPG
+3497 AGNGLPNPG
-3506 PVRNLAILNNPGL
+3506 PVRNLAVLNNPGL

-3529 IANPGRVG
+3529 IANAGRVG
-3537 ILFAGDAGRTGVPAG
+3537 ILFAGDAGRTDAPTGA
-3552 PVPFGRLVN
+3552 VPFGRLVN
-3561 NTIWGGP
+3561 NTIWGGL

-3582 TILNNLFAN
+3582 TILNNLFSN
-3591 LSTGVT
+3591 LSRGVT

-3612 VIGASAYWEVGTAVS
+3612 VIGASAYWQVGTPVT
-3627 GANESSAI
+3627 GANESSPI

-3680 IAQSPVIAPDRD
+3680 IAQSPVLAPDFD

-3697 RGDEPSV
+3697 RGDETSV

-3709 LGSNVFKD
+3709 LGANVFKD

-3729 TLIIVNPIDGNP
+3729 TLIIVHPIDGNP

-3746 RDGSLDAIRLE
+3746 RDGSPDAIRLE

-3790 TRDGVTLTA
+3790 TRDGVALA
-3799 GIDYLFRYLQN
+3799 NGVDYLFRYLQN

-3817 SISAFALG
+3817 SISAFPLG
-3825 TYRITATTRAA
+3825 TYQITATTRAA
-3836 TGTVAGLLIDRA
+3836 TANVAGLLIDRA
-3848 NNTLLPNKADGSTTF
+3848 NNTLLPNKQDGSTSF

-3879 TRGDSRVTLSWDPPK
+3879 TRGDSLVTLTWDPPK
-3894 LIGGTPILDYLIQ
+3894 SIGGTPILDYTIQ
-3907 SSTDGGLTWTLFSD
+3907 VSTDGGVNWTLVND
-3921 GISPATTATVTGF
+3921 GLSPATSATVAGLTNGTVYVF

-3939 NAVNETTGID
+3939 NAVNEATGLD

-3958 SVKPLAPASAPTNL
+3958 PVKPLAPAGAPTNL
-3972 TANGGNARATLAW
+3972 IANGGNASATLGW
-3985 TAPTFTGG
+3985 NAPTFTGG
-3993 APLTDYRV
+3993 APLTDYLV
-4001 EYIVDGGASW
+4001 EYSIDGGASW

-4021 TSIIVTGLTNGVSHV
+4021 TSITVTGLANGVSHV
-4036 FRVSGITEYGAGNP
+4036 FRVSGVTEYGAGNP
-4050 STVSLAVVPMTFPDA
+4050 STVSLVVVPMTSPDA
-4065 PTALTARVGNSLV
+4065 PTALTGRVGNTLVSLSW
-4078 TLAWVDGFNG
+4078 TDGFNG
-4088 GSTVVNHAVQYRVV
+4088 GSTVTNHVVQYRVV
-4102 GGGAWQTFTPVSPI
+4102 GSGTWQTFSPLAPI
-4116 TGTTVQVTGLAN
+4116 TGTSTQVTGLTN

-4133 FRVASTNAV
+4133 FQVASTNAV
-4142 GTSAYSAVA
+4142 GNSAFSNVS

-4161 APRNLSAVGGNGQV
+4161 APLAFVAVAGNAQV
-4175 DLTWM
+4175 DLSWTI
-4180 VPISNGGSAITDYQ
+4180 PASDGGSAITDYQ
-4194 IQLSLDGGA
+4194 IESSLNGGG
-4203 SWVVVADAVSAVT
+4203 SWTVVADAVSTAT
-4216 SFTVS
+4216 SATLT
-4221 GLINGTTYTYRVAA
+4221 GLVNGTTYTYRVAA

-4254 TVPTAPSGL
+4254 TVPTAPTAL

-4276 TGPSDNGGGAIV
+4276 TAPANNGGAAITDAV
-4288 DSIVEYR
+4288 VEFR
-4295 LTTSASWTAFAH
+4295 LTTSATWSTFAH
-4307 APTAA
+4307 APTSA

-4323 ASYEFRV
+4323 ESYEFRV
-4330 RSVNVAGASP
+4330 RAVNAAGNSP
-4340 SSNIAGPLVP
+4340 LSNVAGPLVP

-4356 PVNLVGTFGDQKV
+4356 PLNLVGAFGDSKV
-4369 TLAWGTPAS
+4369 TLAWQAPAS
-4378 NGGGVISDYLIQ
+4378 NGGGAISDYFIQ
-4390 YREARTGTPWTTVP
+4390 YREARVGTPWTTVQ
-4404 HAPSTATSI
+4404 HVASTATSI
-4413 IVTGLTNG
+4413 VVTGLANG
-4421 TAYFFRVA
+4421 TPYFFRVA

-4434 GFGAAAVTSPITP
+4434 GFGATAVTSPITP
-4447 MTIPGAPSIVSATPG
+4447 MTIPGAPAIVSAAPG
-4462 NANVVLVWRAPA
+4462 NASVALAWRAPGN
-4474 SDGGGA
+4474 DGGGV

-4493 SITWIR
+4493 SVTWTR
-4499 FPRVASNATTATI
+4499 FPRVASNATTATV
-4512 TPLVNGTNYLFRVT
+4512 TGLANGTNYLFRVT

-4535 TSNTSNVVMPVTVPT
+4535 ASNTSDPVMPVTVPT
-4550 VPLNVVGVGGDKQVQ
+4550 VPFAVVAVGGDKQAR
-4565 LKWSTPASNGGLPII
+4565 LTWNAPASNGGLPVI
-4580 DYIVQYR
+4580 DYVVEVR
-4587 AVADATWTTFADGTS
+4587 AASAATWTTFVDGVS
-4602 TATSATVTGLTNGV
+4602 AATSATVTGLTNGV
-4616 SYSFRIT
+4616 TYTFRVT
-4623 AKSSFGSSAASA
+4623 AKNGFGSSAASA
-4635 ESAPVLV
+4635 ETSPVVV
-4642 LGLPGVPSA
+4642 LGLPGTSSA
-4651 LVATP
+4651 PVATA
-4656 GVSGDV
+4656 GVRAEVHLG
-4662 QLRWI
+4662 WT
-4667 APSDTGGVALID
+4667 APTETGGVALTD
-4679 YVIEFRKST
+4679 YVIEYRKTT
-4688 DAAWTRYSHTASPA
+4688 DTAWTSYPHTASPA
-4702 VAIVVNGLVTGSTYV
+4702 AGIVINGLSTGSTYV
-4717 FRVAAVN
+4717 FRVSAVN
-4724 PLGAGVASAISDAV
+4724 PLGAGPASAISNAV
-4738 TVIAPPTPP
+4738 TVIAPPTQP
-4747 TNVVAKAGDKIV
+4747 TNVVAKAGDKVV
-4759 SLSWTASSTSNGSPI
+4759 SLAWTAPSTSNGSPI
-4774 TDYVIEVRK
+4774 TDYVIEMRK
-4783 ATETGW
+4783 STDATW
-4789 TVFADGVSAA
+4789 TVYADSVSAA
-4799 TTAIVTNLVNGTS
+4799 TTAVVTNLVNGTT

-4832 TIVTAIGP
+4832 LLVKPLG
-4840 PAAPTGLTGQPS
+4840 PAAGPTGVSGVAS
-4852 RGTVTLKWT
+4852 RGTVTLSWA
-4861 APTDTGGQPI
+4861 APTDTGGNPI
-4871 TSYVVQYRVNK
+4871 TSYVVQYRVNR
-4882 AGSAWVT
+4882 AGTAWVT
-4889 AKWPAGVSPTATTAK
+4889 AKWPAGVSPTATSVK
-4904 ISGFVTRFGHLF
+4904 IGGFVTRYGHLF
-4916 RVAAVTAQGQ
+4916 RVAAVTSLGQ
-4926 GAWSAEAGPINPFA
+4926 GAWSADSAPINPFAA